1 MEVTSEM
8 RAALMEGHMTALPP
22 DKSNIVRIF
31 MSSTFSDMAKER
43 NILLQKAYPELRE
56 FCQKQG
62 LDFQVM
68 DMRWG
73 VRDEV
78 VADHMTCALCL
89 MEIDTCKRL
98 SVGPNFV
105 AFLGNRYGYRPI
117 PAKIEA
123 EELDILLKKAAELDM
138 DTAVITEWYLKDDNA
153 VPAVCLLQPITSK
166 FKYYTDM
173 EPANESL
180 RLKDKEGWYQ
190 VTVQLENILRT
201 AVKAAHKE
209 GLVTEEQQHKYI
221 KSVTETEISRGIMES
236 TDANQ
241 RAVIFMRNLQNIE
254 KHVGADAVS
263 AYLDLMDREKLNE
276 ESQSLLED
284 LKGKLPAKLKNVHQY
299 EVEWT
304 DKGVNEDVESHASY
318 LERFSDDFVADLK
331 AMIFKS
337 LQSESEQEQND
348 DWFLTEV
355 ISHAR
360 FCQAKCESFCGR
372 QEIFDAVYTY
382 MKDTDK
388 ANHQPFVI
396 HGASGS
402 GKSSI
407 MAMLAQN
414 AAQRFGEN
422 LVTIIRFL
430 GTSPH
435 STLIHPVLQSL
446 CLQICEVYGIEAPAE
461 RVLNNFAE
469 IVQYLSTLLDKV
481 SEKGRPLLILLDS
494 LDQLSSVDRAYS
506 LTWLPKSL
514 PPNVHIM
521 VSTLPEEFDLL
532 KTLRRTVRS
541 DRSYIQVP
549 TLSEQV
555 GSEILDTWLARIQR
569 CLTDKQREVILSAF
583 SHCRQPLFLKLA
595 FDEAR
600 RWKSYT
606 PESELRIAQ
615 SARAAINLLYER
627 LEVQHGT
634 IFVSHTLGYIA
645 AARNGIAEHELEDV
659 LSLDDEVLDDVY
671 QYWSPPNKDV
681 VRIPPLIVTR
691 LKYDIM
697 EYLAER
703 QADGKRVLQLFHRQF
718 IECAQ
723 ERYLA
728 GDNSQARHHILADF
742 FLGTWSNGRRK
753 EITMDVN
760 GKREYYNADR
770 NVVPQPDKYDD
781 NVFNRRKLNEVT
793 FHLLHAGR
801 MDDIFEHTL
810 GNLNFMNN
818 MIDAFSVKDLIEDY
832 NMVLQLQD
840 NLEIRLL
847 RDALRLIKPTLEF
860 KGGVPSHLALEL
872 IGRLVPFER
881 QSRPI
886 VDSLLQQSRAWCTK
900 FCDRMTRRP
909 FMLPHSTSIYPP
921 VTNTEVFFL
930 GGYTNPLA
938 AELVGRLDWLSDRS
952 RHIGSLVSQD
962 KLPRLVPQGQLNN
975 QSPQRSC
982 CTRWHEKE
990 PDMSV
995 ITRGASFPPP
1005 AFERDAVNSLSAEL
1019 VGRLSSYSAD
1029 FVRIR
1034 QLLGQ
1039 CLSWC
1044 SANCVSR
1051 GAPSFVPHGSSFP
1064 PPGGPLRTTLAHH
1077 RAGITSIAMT
1087 PDGGYMVTAARDCT
1101 IRIYENE
1108 SDVME
1113 LERTLTGHTDA
1124 IEVISAAPNNE
1135 LLVSGSLDNTL
1146 KVWNLET
1153 GRLVI
1158 SMEEDHAHYRHHAL
1172 LTTTRDSR
1180 RVVSPVGNEWERD
1193 VLLVSKLILEGKVNV
1208 WDIETGK
1215 LQFTL
1220 KGHEGAVSCLAVSH
1234 DNRYIITG
1242 AEDNSIK
1249 MWSTETGELRNT
1261 FSPHTGLVTQNAR
1274 IVSGSEDTTLSVIDM
1289 ESGEVVHR
1297 LEGHSHPV
1305 YSLAITSDGKY
1316 AVSGSDKVVKLWDL
1330 SEGREIR
1337 HMQGHYG
1344 IVDCVAITSDNK
1356 EIVLFSVQNPYTRDE
1371 HLNVW
1376 DFGSGRLVQTLDGQ
1390 AAKITAMEV
1399 TGYIVV
1405 TASTDSYYTKVWDVE
1420 QSKMKMSTPRFID
1433 KHGIVGV
1440 TSDAGYV
1447 VYKREGSENE
1457 VNVWNSKDG
1466 KDVRTIT
1473 DKDGSVTYLRITH
1486 DNDCVVTGDEAGFI
1500 KLWNLNTG
1508 QFIRQL
1514 DQDAGGIRCFWITR
1528 MDRYLVAVTDNN
1540 SVSAWDVDS
1549 MTLLWTR
1556 KPNCDGKITCV
1567 TMTDDRKYTAVGTDD
1582 KQILVFDNKQDK
1594 VVHILV
1600 GHDSPLTCLSVSHDQ
1615 KLLASGSAGETM
1627 RVWDLGTGRL
1637 VHELYAKSPVF
1648 KGIVCLSFSHDD
1660 KYLLTGGHDRSLKM
1674 WDLQTGNMV
1683 TAQYV
1688 YATITNIVANRDN
1701 IVLTTK
1707 LGYVIIEDILL
1718 PSPRT
1723 PESEENFFSGR
1734 SVNGSADEPDQPVIK
1749 VRSQPDENFFS
1760 GRSVN
1765 GSADEPDQPVI
1776 KVRTQPEE
1784 NLFSGRSVDG
1794 NTEEADQPVIKVRS
1808 RMMKKSNFCQILFWS
1823 YRVMYVEW
1831 RDLPKRFT
1839 KSPTTVAHVAAAV
1852 LSLSSADSGK
1862 ELPVFY
1868 FAPTQRLLSEE
1879 NYTVC
1884 KKLATPGAAYGNCGL
1899 VLAARNATS
1908 AEEIALSSRGSGYQ
1922 ARGTFDRLF
1931 GIFITG
1937 ANIAVMGS
1945 N

>member
-1 MEVTSEM
+1 MEVTAEM
-8 RAALMEGHMTALPP
+8 RSALMKGRMTALPP

-31 MSSTFSDMAKER
+31 MSSTFADMAKER

-123 EELDILLKKAAELDM
+123 EELDILLKKASELDM
-138 DTAVITEWYLKDDNA
+138 DTTVIKEWYLQDDNA

-180 RLKDKEGWYQ
+180 RQKDKEGWYQ

-221 KSVTETEISRGIMES
+221 KSVTETEINRGIMQS
-236 TDANQ
+236 ADANQ

-254 KHVGADAVS
+254 KHVGADAVN
-263 AYLDLMDREKLNE
+263 AYLDLMDKEKLNE
-276 ESQSLLED
+276 ESQKLLED
-284 LKGKLPAKLKNVHQY
+284 LKGKLPSKLKNVHQY

-304 DKGVNEDVESHASY
+304 DEGVNEDIESHASY
-318 LERFSDDFVADLK
+318 LEQFSDDFVADLK
-331 AMIFKS
+331 TMIFKS
-337 LQSESEQEQND
+337 LQSENEEEKND

-382 MKDTDK
+382 MKDTAK
-388 ANHQPFVI
+388 INHQPFVI
-396 HGASGS
+396 HGASGT

-414 AAQRFGEN
+414 AAQTCGED

-446 CLQICEVYGIEAPAE
+446 CLQICEVYGIESPAE

-481 SEKGRPLLILLDS
+481 SEKDRPLLILLDS

-514 PPNVHIM
+514 PPNVHIV
-521 VSTLPEEFDLL
+521 VSTLPDEFDLL
-532 KTLRRTVRS
+532 KTLKRTIRS
-541 DRSYIQVP
+541 DKSYIQVP

-555 GSEILDTWLARIQR
+555 GGEILDTWLAQVQR

-600 RWKSYT
+600 GWKSYT
-606 PESELRIAQ
+606 PESELRVAQ

-634 IFVSHTLGYIA
+634 IFVSHTMGYIA

-671 QYWSPPNKDV
+671 QYWSPPNKDL

-728 GDNSQARHHILADF
+728 GDDRKARHHVLADF
-742 FLGTWSNGRRK
+742 FLGTWSNGRKK

-760 GKREYYNADR
+760 GKKEYYNADR
-770 NVVPQPDKYDD
+770 NVVPQPMKYDD

-832 NMVLQLQD
+832 NMVLQVQD

-847 RDALRLIKPTLEF
+847 RDAIRLIKPTLEF
-860 KGGVPSHLALEL
+860 K
-872 IGRLVPFER
+872 
-881 QSRPI
+881 
-886 VDSLLQQSRAWCTK
+886 
-900 FCDRMTRRP
+900 
-909 FMLPHSTSIYPP
+909 
-921 VTNTEVFFL
+921 
-930 GGYTNPLA
+930 
-938 AELVGRLDWLSDRS
+938 
-952 RHIGSLVSQD
+952 
-962 KLPRLVPQGQLNN
+962 
-975 QSPQRSC
+975 
-982 CTRWHEKE
+982 
-990 PDMSV
+990 
-995 ITRGASFPPP
+995 

-1019 VGRLSSYSAD
+1019 VGRLSSYSSD
-1029 FVRIR
+1029 SVRIS
-1034 QLLGQ
+1034 QLLSQ

-1044 SANCVSR
+1044 SANCVAR

-1077 RAGITSIAMT
+1077 RDGITSIAMT
-1087 PDGGYMVTAARDCT
+1087 PDGGYMMTAARDCT

-1113 LERTLTGHTDA
+1113 LERTLTGHTAA
-1124 IEVISAAPNNE
+1124 IEVLAAAPNNE

-1158 SMEEDHAHYRHHAL
+1158 TMEEDHAHYQHHAL
-1172 LTTTRDSR
+1172 LTTTMDSHK
-1180 RVVSPVGNEWERD
+1180 VVSPA
-1193 VLLVSKLILEGKVNV
+1193 GKVVNV
-1208 WDIETGK
+1208 WDIESGK

-1234 DNRYIITG
+1234 DNQCIITG
-1242 AEDNSIK
+1242 AEDNTIK
-1249 MWSTETGELRNT
+1249 MWGTETGELKNT
-1261 FSPHTGLVTQNAR
+1261 FSHHTDDLTCLKVTQDGR
-1274 IVSGSEDTTLSVIDM
+1274 IVSGSKDTTLSVIDI
-1289 ESGEVVHR
+1289 ENGEVVHR

-1316 AVSGSDKVVKLWDL
+1316 AVSGSDKVIKLWDL
-1330 SEGREIR
+1330 SKGKEV
-1337 HMQGHYG
+1337 HHLQGHYG
-1344 IVDCVAITSDNK
+1344 IVDCVGVTSDNK
-1356 EIVLFSVQNPYTRDE
+1356 VIVSGARDE

-1376 DFGSGRLVQTLDGQ
+1376 DFQSGQLVQTLDGQ

-1433 KHGIVGV
+1433 KYGIVGV

-1466 KDVRTIT
+1466 KDIRTIT
-1473 DKDGSVTYLRITH
+1473 DKDGSITYLRITH
-1486 DNDCVVTGDEAGFI
+1486 DNNCVVTGDEAGFI

-1508 QFIRQL
+1508 QLIRQL
-1514 DQDAGGIRCFWITR
+1514 DKASGGIRCFWITR

-1540 SVSAWDVDS
+1540 SVSAWDIDS
-1549 MTLLWTR
+1549 MMLLWTR
-1556 KPNCDGKITCV
+1556 KPNCEGKITCV
-1567 TMTDDRKYTAVGTDD
+1567 TMTDDRKYTAIGTDD
-1582 KQILVFDNKQDK
+1582 KQILVFDNELDK
-1594 VVHILV
+1594 AAHILV
-1600 GHDSPLTCLSVSHDQ
+1600 GHQSPLTCLSVSHNQ
-1615 KLLASGSAGETM
+1615 KLLASGSSGETM

-1648 KGIVCLSFSHDD
+1648 KGIVCLSFSYDD

-1674 WDLQTGNMV
+1674 WDLQTGKMV

-1688 YATITNIVANRDN
+1688 YATITNIVANRDD

-1718 PSPRT
+1718 PSPRP
-1723 PESEENFFSGR
+1723 PESEETPFSGQ
-1734 SVNGSADEPDQPVIK
+1734 SDLDEAVQPVAK
-1749 VRSQPDENFFS
+1749 VRAYQ
-1760 GRSVN
+1760 
-1765 GSADEPDQPVI
+1765 
-1776 KVRTQPEE
+1776 
-1784 NLFSGRSVDG
+1784 
-1794 NTEEADQPVIKVRS
+1794 
-1808 RMMKKSNFCQILFWS
+1808 KKSHFCHIL
-1823 YRVMYVEW
+1823 
-1831 RDLPKRFT
+1831 
-1839 KSPTTVAHVAAAV
+1839 
-1852 LSLSSADSGK
+1852 
-1862 ELPVFY
+1862 
-1868 FAPTQRLLSEE
+1868 
-1879 NYTVC
+1879 
-1884 KKLATPGAAYGNCGL
+1884 
-1899 VLAARNATS
+1899 
-1908 AEEIALSSRGSGYQ
+1908 
-1922 ARGTFDRLF
+1922 
-1931 GIFITG
+1931 
-1937 ANIAVMGS
+1937 
-1945 N
+1945 

>member
-1 MEVTSEM
+1 MEVTAEM
-8 RAALMEGHMTALPP
+8 RSALMKGRMTALPP

-31 MSSTFSDMAKER
+31 MSSTFADMAKER

-123 EELDILLKKAAELDM
+123 EELDILLKKAIELDM
-138 DTAVITEWYLKDDNA
+138 DTTVIKEWYLQDDNA

-180 RLKDKEGWYQ
+180 RQKDKDGWYQ

-209 GLVTEEQQHKYI
+209 GLVTEEAQHKYI
-221 KSVTETEISRGIMES
+221 KSVTETEINRGIMQS
-236 TDANQ
+236 ADANQ
-241 RAVIFMRNLQNIE
+241 RAVIFMRNLHNIE
-254 KHVGADAVS
+254 KHVGADAVN
-263 AYLDLMDREKLNE
+263 AYLDLMDKEKLNE
-276 ESQSLLED
+276 ESQRLLED
-284 LKGKLPAKLKNVHQY
+284 LKGKLPSKLKNVHQY

-304 DKGVNEDVESHASY
+304 DKGVNEDIESHASY
-318 LERFSDDFVADLK
+318 LEQFSDDFVADLK
-331 AMIFKS
+331 TMIFKS
-337 LQSESEQEQND
+337 LQSENEEEQND

-382 MKDTDK
+382 MKDTAK
-388 ANHQPFVI
+388 VNHQPFVI
-396 HGASGS
+396 HGASGT

-414 AAQRFGEN
+414 AAQTCGED

-446 CLQICEVYGIEAPAE
+446 CLQICEVYGIESPAE

-481 SEKGRPLLILLDS
+481 SEKDRPLLILLDS

-514 PPNVHIM
+514 PPNVHIV
-521 VSTLPEEFDLL
+521 VSTLPDEFDLL
-532 KTLRRTVRS
+532 KTLNRTIRS
-541 DRSYIQVP
+541 DKSYIQVP

-555 GSEILDTWLARIQR
+555 GGEILDTWLAQVQR

-600 RWKSYT
+600 GWKSYT
-606 PESELRIAQ
+606 PESELRVAQ

-671 QYWSPPNKDV
+671 QYWSPPNKDL

-728 GDNSQARHHILADF
+728 GDDRKARHHVLADF
-742 FLGTWSNGRRK
+742 FLGTWSNGRKK

-760 GKREYYNADR
+760 GKKEYYNADR
-770 NVVPQPDKYDD
+770 NVVPQPMKYDD

-832 NMVLQLQD
+832 NMVLQVQD

-847 RDALRLIKPTLEF
+847 RDAIRLIKPTLEF
-860 KGGVPSHLALEL
+860 K
-872 IGRLVPFER
+872 
-881 QSRPI
+881 
-886 VDSLLQQSRAWCTK
+886 
-900 FCDRMTRRP
+900 
-909 FMLPHSTSIYPP
+909 
-921 VTNTEVFFL
+921 
-930 GGYTNPLA
+930 
-938 AELVGRLDWLSDRS
+938 
-952 RHIGSLVSQD
+952 
-962 KLPRLVPQGQLNN
+962 
-975 QSPQRSC
+975 
-982 CTRWHEKE
+982 
-990 PDMSV
+990 
-995 ITRGASFPPP
+995 

-1019 VGRLSSYSAD
+1019 VGRLSSYSSD
-1029 FVRIR
+1029 SVRIS
-1034 QLLGQ
+1034 QLLSQ

-1044 SANCVSR
+1044 SANCVAR

-1077 RAGITSIAMT
+1077 RDGITSIAMT
-1087 PDGGYMVTAARDCT
+1087 PDGGYMMTAARDCT

-1113 LERTLTGHTDA
+1113 LERTLTGHTAA
-1124 IEVISAAPNNE
+1124 IEVLAAAPNNE
-1135 LLVSGSLDNTL
+1135 LLVSGSLDNTIR
-1146 KVWNLET
+1146 VWNLET

-1158 SMEEDHAHYRHHAL
+1158 TMEEDHAHYQQHAL
-1172 LTTTRDSR
+1172 LTTTMDSR
-1180 RVVSPVGNEWERD
+1180 KVVSPA
-1193 VLLVSKLILEGKVNV
+1193 GKVVNV
-1208 WDIETGK
+1208 WDIESGK

-1220 KGHEGAVSCLAVSH
+1220 KGHEGAVSCLAVSYN
-1234 DNRYIITG
+1234 DFDDSQYIITG
-1242 AEDNSIK
+1242 AEDNTIK
-1249 MWSTETGELRNT
+1249 MWSTETGELKNT
-1261 FSPHTGLVTQNAR
+1261 FSHHTDHLTCLKVTQDGR
-1274 IVSGSEDTTLSVIDM
+1274 IVSGSKDTTLSVIDI
-1289 ESGEVVHR
+1289 ENREVVHR

-1316 AVSGSDKVVKLWDL
+1316 AISGSDKVVKLWNL
-1330 SEGREIR
+1330 SKGKEV
-1337 HMQGHYG
+1337 HHLQGHYG
-1344 IVDCVAITSDNK
+1344 IVDCVGVTSDNK
-1356 EIVLFSVQNPYTRDE
+1356 VIVSGAQDE

-1376 DFGSGRLVQTLDGQ
+1376 DFESGQLVQTLDGQ
-1390 AAKITAMEV
+1390 AAKINAMEV

-1433 KHGIVGV
+1433 KYGIVGV

-1466 KDVRTIT
+1466 KDIRTIT
-1473 DKDGSVTYLRITH
+1473 DKDGSITYLRITQ
-1486 DNDCVVTGDEAGFI
+1486 DNNCVVTGDEAGFI

-1508 QFIRQL
+1508 QLIRQL
-1514 DQDAGGIRCFWITR
+1514 DKASGGIRCFWITR
-1528 MDRYLVAVTDNN
+1528 MDRYLVAVTDDN
-1540 SVSAWDVDS
+1540 SVSAWDIDS
-1549 MTLLWTR
+1549 MMLLWTR
-1556 KPNCDGKITCV
+1556 KPNCEGKITCV
-1567 TMTDDRKYTAVGTDD
+1567 TMTDDRKYTAIGTDD
-1582 KQILVFDNKQDK
+1582 KQILVFDNKLDK
-1594 VVHILV
+1594 AAYILV
-1600 GHDSPLTCLSVSHDQ
+1600 GHQSPLTCLSVSHNQ
-1615 KLLASGSAGETM
+1615 KLLASGSSGETM

-1648 KGIVCLSFSHDD
+1648 KGIVCLSFSYDD

-1674 WDLQTGNMV
+1674 WDLETGKMV

-1688 YATITNIVANRDN
+1688 YATITNIVANRDD

-1718 PSPRT
+1718 PSPRPPEPEET
-1723 PESEENFFSGR
+1723 PFSGQ
-1734 SVNGSADEPDQPVIK
+1734 SDLDEAVQPVFK
-1749 VRSQPDENFFS
+1749 VRARQ
-1760 GRSVN
+1760 
-1765 GSADEPDQPVI
+1765 
-1776 KVRTQPEE
+1776 
-1784 NLFSGRSVDG
+1784 
-1794 NTEEADQPVIKVRS
+1794 
-1808 RMMKKSNFCQILFWS
+1808 MKKRSHFCHIL
-1823 YRVMYVEW
+1823 
-1831 RDLPKRFT
+1831 
-1839 KSPTTVAHVAAAV
+1839 
-1852 LSLSSADSGK
+1852 
-1862 ELPVFY
+1862 
-1868 FAPTQRLLSEE
+1868 
-1879 NYTVC
+1879 
-1884 KKLATPGAAYGNCGL
+1884 
-1899 VLAARNATS
+1899 
-1908 AEEIALSSRGSGYQ
+1908 
-1922 ARGTFDRLF
+1922 
-1931 GIFITG
+1931 
-1937 ANIAVMGS
+1937 
-1945 N
+1945 

>member
-1 MEVTSEM
+1 MEVTAEM
-8 RAALMEGHMTALPP
+8 RSALMKGRMTALPP

-117 PAKIEA
+117 PAKIDA
-123 EELDILLKKAAELDM
+123 DELDILLKKASDLDM
-138 DTAVITEWYLKDDNA
+138 DTSVIKEWYLKDDNA

-173 EPANESL
+173 ESANESL
-180 RLKDKEGWYQ
+180 RQKDKEGWHQ
-190 VTVQLENILRT
+190 VTVQLETILRT

-209 GLVTEEQQHKYI
+209 GLVTEEAQHKYI
-221 KSVTETEISRGIMES
+221 KSVTEIEIKRGIMES

-241 RAVIFMRNLQNIE
+241 RAAIFMRNLHNIE
-254 KHVGADAVS
+254 KHVGADAVN
-263 AYLDLMDREKLNE
+263 AYLDLMDKEKLNE
-276 ESQSLLED
+276 ESQRLLED
-284 LKGKLPAKLKNVHQY
+284 LKGKLPSKLKNVHQY

-318 LERFSDDFVADLK
+318 LEQFSDDFVDDLK
-331 AMIFKS
+331 TMIFKS
-337 LQSESEQEQND
+337 LQSENEEEQND

-382 MKDTDK
+382 MKDTAK
-388 ANHQPFVI
+388 VNHQPFVI
-396 HGASGS
+396 HGASGT

-414 AAQRFGEN
+414 AAQTCGEN

-446 CLQICEVYGIEAPAE
+446 CLQTCEVYGIESPPE

-481 SEKGRPLLILLDS
+481 SEKDRPLLILLDS

-514 PPNVHIM
+514 PPNVHIV
-521 VSTLPEEFDLL
+521 VSTLPDEFDLL
-532 KTLRRTVRS
+532 KTMKRTIRS
-541 DRSYIQVP
+541 DNSYIQVP

-555 GSEILDTWLARIQR
+555 GGEILDTWLAQVQR

-583 SHCRQPLFLKLA
+583 SHCRQPLFLKVA

-606 PESELRIAQ
+606 PESELRVAQ

-645 AARNGIAEHELEDV
+645 AARKGISEHELEDV

-671 QYWSPPNKDV
+671 QYWSPPNKDL

-728 GDNSQARHHILADF
+728 GDNSKARHHVLADF
-742 FLGTWSNGRRK
+742 FLGTWSNGRKK
-753 EITMDVN
+753 EITMEVN
-760 GKREYYNADR
+760 GKQEYYNADR
-770 NVVPQPDKYDD
+770 NVVPQPLKYDD

-793 FHLLHAGR
+793 FHLLHASR
-801 MDDIFEHTL
+801 MDDIFKHTLVAENSVHSSYAVRTYTYHCYSPSL
-810 GNLNFMNN
+810 GNLAFMNAKT
-818 MIDAFSVKDLIEDY
+818 DALGVKSLTEDY
-832 NMVLQLQD
+832 NMVLQVQD

-860 KGGVPSHLALEL
+860 KAAVEVLA
-872 IGRLVPFER
+872 
-881 QSRPI
+881 
-886 VDSLLQQSRAWCTK
+886 
-900 FCDRMTRRP
+900 
-909 FMLPHSTSIYPP
+909 
-921 VTNTEVFFL
+921 
-930 GGYTNPLA
+930 
-938 AELVGRLDWLSDRS
+938 
-952 RHIGSLVSQD
+952 
-962 KLPRLVPQGQLNN
+962 
-975 QSPQRSC
+975 
-982 CTRWHEKE
+982 
-990 PDMSV
+990 
-995 ITRGASFPPP
+995 
-1005 AFERDAVNSLSAEL
+1005 
-1019 VGRLSSYSAD
+1019 
-1029 FVRIR
+1029 
-1034 QLLGQ
+1034 
-1039 CLSWC
+1039 
-1044 SANCVSR
+1044 
-1051 GAPSFVPHGSSFP
+1051 
-1064 PPGGPLRTTLAHH
+1064 
-1077 RAGITSIAMT
+1077 
-1087 PDGGYMVTAARDCT
+1087 
-1101 IRIYENE
+1101 
-1108 SDVME
+1108 
-1113 LERTLTGHTDA
+1113 
-1124 IEVISAAPNNE
+1124 AAPNNE

-1158 SMEEDHAHYRHHAL
+1158 TMEEDHTHYQHHAL
-1172 LTTTRDSR
+1172 LTTTVDSCK
-1180 RVVSPVGNEWERD
+1180 VVSPA
-1193 VLLVSKLILEGKVNV
+1193 GKVVNV
-1208 WDIETGK
+1208 WDIESGR

-1234 DNRYIITG
+1234 DNQYIITG
-1242 AEDNSIK
+1242 AEDNTIK
-1249 MWSTETGELRNT
+1249 MWGTETGELKNT
-1261 FSPHTGLVTQNAR
+1261 FSHHTDHLTCLKVTQDGR
-1274 IVSGSEDTTLSVIDM
+1274 IVSGSKDTTLSVIDI
-1289 ESGEVVHR
+1289 ENGEVVHR

-1330 SEGREIR
+1330 SNGREV
-1337 HMQGHYG
+1337 HHLQGHYG
-1344 IVDCVAITSDNK
+1344 IVDCVGVTSDNK
-1356 EIVLFSVQNPYTRDE
+1356 VIVSGARDE

-1376 DFGSGRLVQTLDGQ
+1376 DFESGQLVQTLDGQ
-1390 AAKITAMEV
+1390 AAKINAMEV

-1405 TASTDSYYTKVWDVE
+1405 TVSTDSYYTKVWDVE

-1433 KHGIVGV
+1433 KYGIVGV

-1466 KDVRTIT
+1466 KDIRTIT
-1473 DKDGSVTYLRITH
+1473 NKDGSITYLRITQ
-1486 DNDCVVTGDEAGFI
+1486 DNNCVVTGDEAGFI

-1508 QFIRQL
+1508 LLIRQL
-1514 DQDAGGIRCFWITR
+1514 DKASGGIRCFWITR
-1528 MDRYLVAVTDNN
+1528 MDRYLVAVTDDN
-1540 SVSAWDVDS
+1540 SVSAWDIDS
-1549 MTLLWTR
+1549 MMLLWTR

-1567 TMTDDRKYTAVGTDD
+1567 TMTDDRKYTAIGTD
-1582 KQILVFDNKQDK
+1582 KKEIVVLNNELDK
-1594 VVHILV
+1594 VAYRLV
-1600 GHDSPLTCLSVSHDQ
+1600 GHQSPLTCLSVSHNQ
-1615 KLLASGSAGETM
+1615 KLLASGSSGETM

-1648 KGIVCLSFSHDD
+1648 KGIVCLSFSYDD
-1660 KYLLTGGHDRSLKM
+1660 KYLMTGGHDRSLKM
-1674 WDLQTGNMV
+1674 WDLQTGKML

-1688 YATITNIVANRDN
+1688 YATITCIVANRDN

-1707 LGYVIIEDILL
+1707 LGYVIVEDVLL
-1718 PSPRT
+1718 PATRPLQEQGGAGS
-1723 PESEENFFSGR
+1723 
-1734 SVNGSADEPDQPVIK
+1734 NGKDHDS
-1749 VRSQPDENFFS
+1749 
-1760 GRSVN
+1760 
-1765 GSADEPDQPVI
+1765 
-1776 KVRTQPEE
+1776 
-1784 NLFSGRSVDG
+1784 
-1794 NTEEADQPVIKVRS
+1794 NTRREHNKK
-1808 RMMKKSNFCQILFWS
+1808 KKSCFCCQIL
-1823 YRVMYVEW
+1823 
-1831 RDLPKRFT
+1831 
-1839 KSPTTVAHVAAAV
+1839 
-1852 LSLSSADSGK
+1852 
-1862 ELPVFY
+1862 
-1868 FAPTQRLLSEE
+1868 
-1879 NYTVC
+1879 
-1884 KKLATPGAAYGNCGL
+1884 
-1899 VLAARNATS
+1899 
-1908 AEEIALSSRGSGYQ
+1908 
-1922 ARGTFDRLF
+1922 
-1931 GIFITG
+1931 
-1937 ANIAVMGS
+1937 
-1945 N
+1945 

>member
-1 MEVTSEM
+1 MEVTAEM
-8 RAALMEGHMTALPP
+8 RSALMKGRMTALPP

-31 MSSTFSDMAKER
+31 MSSTFADMAKER

-123 EELDILLKKAAELDM
+123 EELDILIKKASELDM
-138 DTAVITEWYLKDDNA
+138 DTTVIKEWYLKDDNA

-180 RLKDKEGWYQ
+180 RQKDKEGWYQ
-190 VTVQLENILRT
+190 VTAQLENILRT

-221 KSVTETEISRGIMES
+221 KSVTETEINRGIIQS

-241 RAVIFMRNLQNIE
+241 RAVIFIRNLQNIE

-276 ESQSLLED
+276 ESQRLLED
-284 LKGKLPAKLKNVHQY
+284 LKGKLPSKLKNVHQY

-372 QEIFDAVYTY
+372 QEIFDAVYSY
-382 MKDTDK
+382 MKDTAK
-388 ANHQPFVI
+388 VNHQPFVI

-414 AAQRFGEN
+414 AAQTFGEN

-446 CLQICEVYGIEAPAE
+446 CLQICEVYGIESPVE

-481 SEKGRPLLILLDS
+481 SEKDRPLLILLDS

-514 PPNVHIM
+514 PPNVHIV

-532 KTLRRTVRS
+532 KTLKRTIRS
-541 DRSYIQVP
+541 DSSYIQVP

-569 CLTDKQREVILSAF
+569 CLTEKQREVILSAF

-634 IFVSHTLGYIA
+634 IFVSHTMGYIA

-671 QYWSPPNKDV
+671 QYWSPPNKDL

-728 GDNSQARHHILADF
+728 GDSSRARHHILADF

-760 GKREYYNADR
+760 GKKEYYNADR
-770 NVVPQPDKYDD
+770 NVVPQPMKYDD

-810 GNLNFMNN
+810 GNLNFMHN

-832 NMVLQLQD
+832 NMVLQVQD

-860 KGGVPSHLALEL
+860 KGG
-872 IGRLVPFER
+872 
-881 QSRPI
+881 
-886 VDSLLQQSRAWCTK
+886 
-900 FCDRMTRRP
+900 
-909 FMLPHSTSIYPP
+909 
-921 VTNTEVFFL
+921 
-930 GGYTNPLA
+930 YTNPLA
-938 AELVGRLDWLSDRS
+938 AEFVGRLDWLSDQS
-952 RHIGSLVSQD
+952 RHIESFMSQCRAWCTQWCVRD
-962 KLPRLVPQGQLNN
+962 GEPRLIPQGAIGCSGQLAN
-975 QSPQRSC
+975 QSSPQRSC
-982 CTRWHEKE
+982 CTRWCDSER
-990 PDMSV
+990 DLSV
-995 ITRGASFPPP
+995 ITRGA
-1005 AFERDAVNSLSAEL
+1005 
-1019 VGRLSSYSAD
+1019 
-1029 FVRIR
+1029 
-1034 QLLGQ
+1034 
-1039 CLSWC
+1039 
-1044 SANCVSR
+1044 
-1051 GAPSFVPHGSSFP
+1051 SFP

-1113 LERTLTGHTDA
+1113 LERTLTGHTAA
-1124 IEVISAAPNNE
+1124 IEVLSAAPNNE

-1158 SMEEDHAHYRHHAL
+1158 TMEEDHAYYQQHAL
-1172 LTTTRDSR
+1172 LTTTMDSR
-1180 RVVSPVGNEWERD
+1180 KVVSPAG
-1193 VLLVSKLILEGKVNV
+1193 KLVNV
-1208 WDIETGK
+1208 WDIESGK

-1234 DNRYIITG
+1234 NNQYIITG
-1242 AEDNSIK
+1242 AEDNTIK
-1249 MWSTETGELRNT
+1249 MWSTETGELKNT
-1261 FSPHTGLVTQNAR
+1261 FSHHTDHLTCLRVTQDER
-1274 IVSGSEDTTLSVIDM
+1274 IVSGSKDTTLSVIDM
-1289 ESGEVVHR
+1289 EKGEVVHR
-1297 LEGHSHPV
+1297 LEGHSHPI
-1305 YSLAITSDGKY
+1305 YSLTITSDGRY
-1316 AVSGSDKVVKLWDL
+1316 AVSGSDKVVKLWNL
-1330 SEGREIR
+1330 SEGKEV
-1337 HMQGHYG
+1337 HHLQGHYG
-1344 IVDCVAITSDNK
+1344 IVDCVGVTSDNK
-1356 EIVLFSVQNPYTRDE
+1356 VIVSGARDE

-1376 DFGSGRLVQTLDGQ
+1376 DFQSGQLIQTLDGQ

-1433 KHGIVGV
+1433 KYGIVGV

-1457 VNVWNSKDG
+1457 VNLWNSKDG
-1466 KDVRTIT
+1466 KDIRTIT
-1473 DKDGSVTYLRITH
+1473 DKDGSITCLRITH
-1486 DNDCVVTGDEAGFI
+1486 NNNCVVTGDEAGFI

-1514 DQDAGGIRCFWITR
+1514 DQASGGIRCFWITR
-1528 MDRYLVAVTDNN
+1528 MDRYLVAVTDSNA
-1540 SVSAWDVDS
+1540 VSAWDIDS

-1556 KPNCDGKITCV
+1556 KPNCEGKITCV
-1567 TMTDDRKYTAVGTDD
+1567 TMTDDRKYTAVGTDE
-1582 KQILVFDNKQDK
+1582 KQILVFDNKLDK
-1594 VVHILV
+1594 AAHILV
-1600 GHDSPLTCLSVSHDQ
+1600 GHQSPLTCLSVSHNQ
-1615 KLLASGSAGETM
+1615 KLLASGSSGETM

-1674 WDLQTGNMV
+1674 WDLETGNMV

-1723 PESEENFFSGR
+1723 PEP
-1734 SVNGSADEPDQPVIK
+1734 DE
-1749 VRSQPDENFFS
+1749 SLLGGQPDF
-1760 GRSVN
+1760 
-1765 GSADEPDQPVI
+1765 
-1776 KVRTQPEE
+1776 
-1784 NLFSGRSVDG
+1784 
-1794 NTEEADQPVIKVRS
+1794 EEAAQPVIKVRS
-1808 RMMKKSNFCQILFWS
+1808 RMMKKSHFCQIL
-1823 YRVMYVEW
+1823 
-1831 RDLPKRFT
+1831 
-1839 KSPTTVAHVAAAV
+1839 
-1852 LSLSSADSGK
+1852 
-1862 ELPVFY
+1862 
-1868 FAPTQRLLSEE
+1868 
-1879 NYTVC
+1879 
-1884 KKLATPGAAYGNCGL
+1884 
-1899 VLAARNATS
+1899 
-1908 AEEIALSSRGSGYQ
+1908 
-1922 ARGTFDRLF
+1922 
-1931 GIFITG
+1931 
-1937 ANIAVMGS
+1937 
-1945 N
+1945 

>member
-1 MEVTSEM
+1 MQVTAEM
-8 RAALMEGHMTALPP
+8 RSALMKGRMTALPP

-123 EELDILLKKAAELDM
+123 EELDILVKKASELDM
-138 DTAVITEWYLKDDNA
+138 DTTVIREWYLKDDNA

-180 RLKDKEGWYQ
+180 RRKDKEGWYQ
-190 VTVQLENILRT
+190 VTAQLENILRT

-221 KSVTETEISRGIMES
+221 KSVTEIEIKRGIMES
-236 TDANQ
+236 PDANQ
-241 RAVIFMRNLQNIE
+241 RAAIFMRNLQNIE

-276 ESQSLLED
+276 ESQRLLED
-284 LKGKLPAKLKNVHQY
+284 LKGKLPSKLKNVHQY

-318 LERFSDDFVADLK
+318 LEQFSDDFVDDLK
-331 AMIFKS
+331 TMILKS
-337 LQSESEQEQND
+337 LQRQSESEQEQND

-372 QEIFDAVYTY
+372 QEIFDAVYTF
-382 MKDTDK
+382 MKDTAK
-388 ANHQPFVI
+388 VNHQPFVI

-414 AAQRFGEN
+414 AAQTFGEN

-446 CLQICEVYGIEAPAE
+446 CLQICEVYGIGSPTE

-469 IVQYLSTLLDKV
+469 IVQYLSELLDKV
-481 SEKGRPLLILLDS
+481 SEKDRPLLILLDS

-506 LTWLPKSL
+506 LTWLSKSL
-514 PPNVHIM
+514 PPNVHIV

-532 KTLRRTVRS
+532 KTLKRTIRS
-541 DRSYIQVP
+541 DNSYIQVP

-583 SHCRQPLFLKLA
+583 SHCRQPLFLKVA

-615 SARAAINLLYER
+615 SARAAIKLLYER

-634 IFVSHTLGYIA
+634 IFVSHTMGYIA
-645 AARNGIAEHELEDV
+645 AARKGISEHELEDV

-671 QYWSPPNKDV
+671 QYWSPPNKDL

-728 GDNSQARHHILADF
+728 GDNSRARHQILADF

-760 GKREYYNADR
+760 GKQEYYNADR
-770 NVVPQPDKYDD
+770 NVVPQPMKYDD

-810 GNLNFMNN
+810 GNLDFMNTK
-818 MIDAFSVKDLIEDY
+818 IDAFSVKDLIEDY
-832 NMVLQLQD
+832 NMVLQVQD

-860 KGGVPSHLALEL
+860 KGG
-872 IGRLVPFER
+872 
-881 QSRPI
+881 
-886 VDSLLQQSRAWCTK
+886 
-900 FCDRMTRRP
+900 
-909 FMLPHSTSIYPP
+909 
-921 VTNTEVFFL
+921 
-930 GGYTNPLA
+930 PL
-938 AELVGRLDWLSDRS
+938 W
-952 RHIGSLVSQD
+952 
-962 KLPRLVPQGQLNN
+962 
-975 QSPQRSC
+975 
-982 CTRWHEKE
+982 
-990 PDMSV
+990 
-995 ITRGASFPPP
+995 
-1005 AFERDAVNSLSAEL
+1005 
-1019 VGRLSSYSAD
+1019 
-1029 FVRIR
+1029 
-1034 QLLGQ
+1034 
-1039 CLSWC
+1039 
-1044 SANCVSR
+1044 
-1051 GAPSFVPHGSSFP
+1051 
-1064 PPGGPLRTTLAHH
+1064 TTLAHH

-1113 LERTLTGHTDA
+1113 LERTLTGHTA
-1124 IEVISAAPNNE
+1124 SVEVLAAAPNNE

-1158 SMEEDHAHYRHHAL
+1158 TMEEDHAHYQHHAL
-1172 LTTTRDSR
+1172 LTTTMDSR
-1180 RVVSPVGNEWERD
+1180 KVVSPAG
-1193 VLLVSKLILEGKVNV
+1193 KLVNV
-1208 WDIETGK
+1208 WDIESGQ

-1220 KGHEGAVSCLAVSH
+1220 TGHEGAVSCLAVSH
-1234 DNRYIITG
+1234 DNQYIITG
-1242 AEDNSIK
+1242 AEDNTIK
-1249 MWSTETGELRNT
+1249 MWSTETGELKNT
-1261 FSPHTGLVTQNAR
+1261 FSHHTDHLTCLRVTQDGR
-1274 IVSGSEDTTLSVIDM
+1274 IVSGSKDTTLSVIDM
-1289 ESGEVVHR
+1289 ENGEVVHR

-1305 YSLAITSDGKY
+1305 YSLTITSDGRY

-1330 SEGREIR
+1330 SEGKEV
-1337 HMQGHYG
+1337 HHLQGHYG
-1344 IVDCVAITSDNK
+1344 IVDCVGVTSDNK
-1356 EIVLFSVQNPYTRDE
+1356 VIVSGARDE

-1376 DFGSGRLVQTLDGQ
+1376 DFQSGQLIQTLDGQ

-1420 QSKMKMSTPRFID
+1420 QRKMKMSTPRFID
-1433 KHGIVGV
+1433 KYAGIVGV

-1466 KDVRTIT
+1466 KDIRTIT
-1473 DKDGSVTYLRITH
+1473 DKDGSITCLRITH
-1486 DNDCVVTGDEAGFI
+1486 DNNCVVTGDEAGYI

-1514 DQDAGGIRCFWITR
+1514 DQAPGGIRCFWITR
-1528 MDRYLVAVTDNN
+1528 MDRYLVAVTDSNA
-1540 SVSAWDVDS
+1540 VSAWDIDS

-1556 KPNCDGKITCV
+1556 KPNCEGKITCV
-1567 TMTDDRKYTAVGTDD
+1567 TMTDDRKYTAIGTDRKEIAVLNSELD
-1582 KQILVFDNKQDK
+1582 KIEYL
-1594 VVHILV
+1594 LV
-1600 GHDSPLTCLSVSHDQ
+1600 GHQSPLTCLSVSHNQ
-1615 KLLASGSAGETM
+1615 KLLASGSSGETM

-1674 WDLQTGNMV
+1674 WDLDTGKLL

-1688 YATITNIVANRDN
+1688 YATITNIVACRDN

-1707 LGYVIIEDILL
+1707 LGYVIVEDILL
-1718 PSPRT
+1718 PATRPLQEEGGAGP
-1723 PESEENFFSGR
+1723 PE
-1734 SVNGSADEPDQPVIK
+1734 K
-1749 VRSQPDENFFS
+1749 H
-1760 GRSVN
+1760 
-1765 GSADEPDQPVI
+1765 
-1776 KVRTQPEE
+1776 
-1784 NLFSGRSVDG
+1784 RSVDTSRKQKK
-1794 NTEEADQPVIKVRS
+1794 TE
-1808 RMMKKSNFCQILFWS
+1808 KSCFRCRIL
-1823 YRVMYVEW
+1823 
-1831 RDLPKRFT
+1831 
-1839 KSPTTVAHVAAAV
+1839 
-1852 LSLSSADSGK
+1852 
-1862 ELPVFY
+1862 
-1868 FAPTQRLLSEE
+1868 
-1879 NYTVC
+1879 
-1884 KKLATPGAAYGNCGL
+1884 
-1899 VLAARNATS
+1899 
-1908 AEEIALSSRGSGYQ
+1908 
-1922 ARGTFDRLF
+1922 
-1931 GIFITG
+1931 
-1937 ANIAVMGS
+1937 
-1945 N
+1945 

>member
-1 MEVTSEM
+1 MEVTTEM
-8 RAALMEGHMTALPP
+8 RSALMKGRMTALPP

-123 EELDILLKKAAELDM
+123 EELDILLKKASELDM
-138 DTAVITEWYLKDDNA
+138 DTTVIKEWYLKDDNA
-153 VPAVCLLQPITSK
+153 VPTVCLLQPITSK

-173 EPANESL
+173 EPVNESL
-180 RLKDKEGWYQ
+180 RQKDKEGWHQ

-221 KSVTETEISRGIMES
+221 KSVTEIEIKRGIMES

-241 RAVIFMRNLQNIE
+241 RAAIFMRNLQNIE

-276 ESQSLLED
+276 ESQRLLED
-284 LKGKLPAKLKNVHQY
+284 LKVKLPSKLKNVHQY

-304 DKGVNEDVESHASY
+304 DKGVNEDIESHASY
-318 LERFSDDFVADLK
+318 LEQFSDDFVDDLK
-331 AMIFKS
+331 TMIFRS
-337 LQSESEQEQND
+337 LQSARESEEEQND

-355 ISHAR
+355 MSHAR

-382 MKDTDK
+382 MKDTAK
-388 ANHQPFVI
+388 VNHQPFVI
-396 HGASGS
+396 HGASGT

-407 MAMLAQN
+407 LAMLAQN
-414 AAQRFGEN
+414 AAQTCGEN

-446 CLQICEVYGIEAPAE
+446 CLQICEVYGIESPVE

-481 SEKGRPLLILLDS
+481 SEKDRPLLILLDS

-514 PPNVHIM
+514 PPNVHIV
-521 VSTLPEEFDLL
+521 VSTLPDEFDLL
-532 KTLRRTVRS
+532 KTLKRTIRS
-541 DRSYIQVP
+541 DKSYIQVP

-555 GSEILDTWLARIQR
+555 GGEILDTWLAQVQR

-583 SHCRQPLFLKLA
+583 SHCRQPLFLKVA

-606 PESELRIAQ
+606 PESELRVAQ

-645 AARNGIAEHELEDV
+645 AARKGISEHELEDV

-671 QYWSPPNKDV
+671 QYWSPPNKDL

-723 ERYLA
+723 ERYLS
-728 GDNSQARHHILADF
+728 GDNSRARHHVLVDF
-742 FLGTWSNGRRK
+742 FLGTWSNGRKK
-753 EITMDVN
+753 EITMEVN
-760 GKREYYNADR
+760 GKKEYYNADR
-770 NVVPQPDKYDD
+770 SVVPQPMKYDD

-810 GNLNFMNN
+810 GNLAFMNAKT
-818 MIDAFSVKDLIEDY
+818 DALGVKSLIEDY
-832 NMVLQLQD
+832 NMVLQMQD

-860 KGGVPSHLALEL
+860 KGG
-872 IGRLVPFER
+872 
-881 QSRPI
+881 
-886 VDSLLQQSRAWCTK
+886 
-900 FCDRMTRRP
+900 
-909 FMLPHSTSIYPP
+909 
-921 VTNTEVFFL
+921 
-930 GGYTNPLA
+930 
-938 AELVGRLDWLSDRS
+938 
-952 RHIGSLVSQD
+952 
-962 KLPRLVPQGQLNN
+962 
-975 QSPQRSC
+975 
-982 CTRWHEKE
+982 
-990 PDMSV
+990 
-995 ITRGASFPPP
+995 
-1005 AFERDAVNSLSAEL
+1005 
-1019 VGRLSSYSAD
+1019 
-1029 FVRIR
+1029 
-1034 QLLGQ
+1034 
-1039 CLSWC
+1039 
-1044 SANCVSR
+1044 
-1051 GAPSFVPHGSSFP
+1051 
-1064 PPGGPLRTTLAHH
+1064 PLRTTLAHH
-1077 RAGITSIAMT
+1077 RDGITSIAMT
-1087 PDGGYMVTAARDCT
+1087 PDGGYMMTAARDCT

-1113 LERTLTGHTDA
+1113 LERTLTGHTAA
-1124 IEVISAAPNNE
+1124 IEVLAAAPNNE

-1158 SMEEDHAHYRHHAL
+1158 TMEEDHAHYRHHAL
-1172 LTTTRDSR
+1172 LTTTMDSR
-1180 RVVSPVGNEWERD
+1180 KVVSPA
-1193 VLLVSKLILEGKVNV
+1193 GKVVNV
-1208 WDIETGK
+1208 WDIESGK

-1234 DNRYIITG
+1234 DNKYIITG
-1242 AEDNSIK
+1242 AEDNTIK
-1249 MWSTETGELRNT
+1249 MWSTETGELKNT
-1261 FSPHTGLVTQNAR
+1261 FSHHTDDLTCLKVTQDGR
-1274 IVSGSEDTTLSVIDM
+1274 IVSGSKDTAISVIDI
-1289 ESGEVVHR
+1289 ENSEVVHR

-1330 SEGREIR
+1330 SKGKEV
-1337 HMQGHYG
+1337 HHLQGHYG
-1344 IVDCVAITSDNK
+1344 IVDYVGVTSDNK
-1356 EIVLFSVQNPYTRDE
+1356 VIVSGARDE

-1376 DFGSGRLVQTLDGQ
+1376 DFESGLLVQTLDGQ

-1399 TGYIVV
+1399 TAYIVV

-1433 KHGIVGV
+1433 KYGIVGV

-1466 KDVRTIT
+1466 KDIRTIT
-1473 DKDGSVTYLRITH
+1473 DKDGSITYLRVTH
-1486 DNDCVVTGDEAGFI
+1486 DNNCVVTGDEAGFI

-1508 QFIRQL
+1508 QLIRQL
-1514 DQDAGGIRCFWITR
+1514 DRASGGIRCFWITR
-1528 MDRYLVAVTDNN
+1528 GDRYLVAVTDNN
-1540 SVSAWDVDS
+1540 SVSAWDIDS
-1549 MTLLWTR
+1549 MMILWTR
-1556 KPNCDGKITCV
+1556 KPNCEGKITCV
-1567 TMTDDRKYTAVGTDD
+1567 TMTDDRKYTAIGTE
-1582 KQILVFDNKQDK
+1582 KKEIVLLNNELDK
-1594 VVHILV
+1594 VAYRLV
-1600 GHDSPLTCLSVSHDQ
+1600 GHQSPLTCLSVSHNQ
-1615 KLLASGSAGETM
+1615 KLLASGSSGETM

-1648 KGIVCLSFSHDD
+1648 KGIVCLSFSYDD

-1674 WDLQTGNMV
+1674 WDLQTGNML

-1688 YATITNIVANRDN
+1688 YATITCIVANRDN

-1707 LGYVIIEDILL
+1707 LGYVIVEDVLL
-1718 PSPRT
+1718 PGTSPLQ
-1723 PESEENFFSGR
+1723 EEGGAGPTGKDHDSSTRREHN
-1734 SVNGSADEPDQPVIK
+1734 K
-1749 VRSQPDENFFS
+1749 
-1760 GRSVN
+1760 
-1765 GSADEPDQPVI
+1765 
-1776 KVRTQPEE
+1776 K
-1784 NLFSGRSVDG
+1784 
-1794 NTEEADQPVIKVRS
+1794 K
-1808 RMMKKSNFCQILFWS
+1808 KKSCFCCQIL
-1823 YRVMYVEW
+1823 
-1831 RDLPKRFT
+1831 
-1839 KSPTTVAHVAAAV
+1839 
-1852 LSLSSADSGK
+1852 
-1862 ELPVFY
+1862 
-1868 FAPTQRLLSEE
+1868 
-1879 NYTVC
+1879 
-1884 KKLATPGAAYGNCGL
+1884 
-1899 VLAARNATS
+1899 
-1908 AEEIALSSRGSGYQ
+1908 
-1922 ARGTFDRLF
+1922 
-1931 GIFITG
+1931 
-1937 ANIAVMGS
+1937 
-1945 N
+1945 

>member
-1 MEVTSEM
+1 MEVTAEM
-8 RAALMEGHMTALPP
+8 RSALMKGCMTALPP

-31 MSSTFSDMAKER
+31 MSSTFADMAKER

-117 PAKIEA
+117 PAKIDA
-123 EELDILLKKAAELDM
+123 EELDILVKKASELDM
-138 DTAVITEWYLKDDNA
+138 DTTVIKEWYLKDDNA

-180 RLKDKEGWYQ
+180 RQKDKEGWYQ
-190 VTVQLENILRT
+190 VTAQLENILRT

-221 KSVTETEISRGIMES
+221 KSVTETEINRGIIQS

-241 RAVIFMRNLQNIE
+241 RAVIFIRNLQNIE

-276 ESQSLLED
+276 ESQRLLED
-284 LKGKLPAKLKNVHQY
+284 LKGKLPSKLKNVHQY

-318 LERFSDDFVADLK
+318 LEQFSDDFVADLK

-372 QEIFDAVYTY
+372 QEIFDAVNTY
-382 MKDTDK
+382 MKDTAK
-388 ANHQPFVI
+388 VNHQPFVI

-414 AAQRFGEN
+414 AAQTFGEN
-422 LVTIIRFL
+422 LATIIRFL

-446 CLQICEVYGIEAPAE
+446 CLQICEVYGIESPAE

-481 SEKGRPLLILLDS
+481 SEKDRPLLILLDS

-514 PPNVHIM
+514 PPNVHIV

-532 KTLRRTVRS
+532 KTLKRTIRS
-541 DRSYIQVP
+541 DNSYIQVP

-634 IFVSHTLGYIA
+634 IFVSHTMGYIA

-671 QYWSPPNKDV
+671 QYWSPPNKDL

-728 GDNSQARHHILADF
+728 GDNSRARHHILADF

-760 GKREYYNADR
+760 GKKEYYNADR
-770 NVVPQPDKYDD
+770 NVVPQPMKYDD

-810 GNLNFMNN
+810 GNLNFMHN

-832 NMVLQLQD
+832 NMVLQVQD

-860 KGGVPSHLALEL
+860 KAFLQKGSIVNELPTEL
-872 IGRLVPFER
+872 IGRLSSFGNRFER
-881 QSRPI
+881 IATLVTQCMW
-886 VDSLLQQSRAWCTK
+886 WCQ
-900 FCDRMTRRP
+900 DRC
-909 FMLPHSTSIYPP
+909 
-921 VTNTEVFFL
+921 
-930 GGYTNPLA
+930 
-938 AELVGRLDWLSDRS
+938 
-952 RHIGSLVSQD
+952 VSNGD
-962 KLPRLVPQGQLNN
+962 P
-975 QSPQRSC
+975 
-982 CTRWHEKE
+982 
-990 PDMSV
+990 MF
-995 ITRGASFPPP
+995 ITRGT
-1005 AFERDAVNSLSAEL
+1005 
-1019 VGRLSSYSAD
+1019 G
-1029 FVRIR
+1029 
-1034 QLLGQ
+1034 
-1039 CLSWC
+1039 
-1044 SANCVSR
+1044 
-1051 GAPSFVPHGSSFP
+1051 FP

-1113 LERTLTGHTDA
+1113 LERTLTGHTAA
-1124 IEVISAAPNNE
+1124 IEVLSAAPNNE

-1158 SMEEDHAHYRHHAL
+1158 TMEEDHAYYQQHAL
-1172 LTTTRDSR
+1172 LTTTMDSR
-1180 RVVSPVGNEWERD
+1180 KVVSPAG
-1193 VLLVSKLILEGKVNV
+1193 KLVNV
-1208 WDIETGK
+1208 WDIESGK

-1234 DNRYIITG
+1234 NNQYIITG
-1242 AEDNSIK
+1242 AEDNTIK
-1249 MWSTETGELRNT
+1249 MWSTETGELKNT
-1261 FSPHTGLVTQNAR
+1261 FSHHTDHLTCLRVTQDER
-1274 IVSGSEDTTLSVIDM
+1274 IVSGSKDTTLSVIDM
-1289 ESGEVVHR
+1289 EKGEVVHR
-1297 LEGHSHPV
+1297 LEGHSHPI
-1305 YSLAITSDGKY
+1305 YSLTITSDGRY
-1316 AVSGSDKVVKLWDL
+1316 AVSGSDKVVKLWNL
-1330 SEGREIR
+1330 SEGKEV
-1337 HMQGHYG
+1337 HHLQGHYG
-1344 IVDCVAITSDNK
+1344 IVDCVGVTSDNK
-1356 EIVLFSVQNPYTRDE
+1356 VIVSGARDE

-1376 DFGSGRLVQTLDGQ
+1376 DFQSGQLIQTLDGQ

-1433 KHGIVGV
+1433 KYGIVGV

-1457 VNVWNSKDG
+1457 VNLWNSKDG
-1466 KDVRTIT
+1466 KDIRTIT
-1473 DKDGSVTYLRITH
+1473 DKDGSITCLRITH
-1486 DNDCVVTGDEAGFI
+1486 NNNCVVTGDEAGFI

-1514 DQDAGGIRCFWITR
+1514 DQASGGIRCFWITR
-1528 MDRYLVAVTDNN
+1528 MDRYLVAVTDSNA
-1540 SVSAWDVDS
+1540 VSAWDIDS

-1556 KPNCDGKITCV
+1556 KPNCEGKITCV
-1567 TMTDDRKYTAVGTDD
+1567 TMTDDRKYTAVGTDE
-1582 KQILVFDNKQDK
+1582 KQILVFDNKLDK
-1594 VVHILV
+1594 AAHILV
-1600 GHDSPLTCLSVSHDQ
+1600 GHQSPLTCLSVSHNQ
-1615 KLLASGSAGETM
+1615 KLLASGSSGETM

-1674 WDLQTGNMV
+1674 WDLETGNMV

-1723 PESEENFFSGR
+1723 PEP
-1734 SVNGSADEPDQPVIK
+1734 DE
-1749 VRSQPDENFFS
+1749 SLLGGQPDF
-1760 GRSVN
+1760 
-1765 GSADEPDQPVI
+1765 
-1776 KVRTQPEE
+1776 
-1784 NLFSGRSVDG
+1784 
-1794 NTEEADQPVIKVRS
+1794 EEAAQPVIKVRS
-1808 RMMKKSNFCQILFWS
+1808 RMMKKSHFCQIL
-1823 YRVMYVEW
+1823 
-1831 RDLPKRFT
+1831 
-1839 KSPTTVAHVAAAV
+1839 
-1852 LSLSSADSGK
+1852 
-1862 ELPVFY
+1862 
-1868 FAPTQRLLSEE
+1868 
-1879 NYTVC
+1879 
-1884 KKLATPGAAYGNCGL
+1884 
-1899 VLAARNATS
+1899 
-1908 AEEIALSSRGSGYQ
+1908 
-1922 ARGTFDRLF
+1922 
-1931 GIFITG
+1931 
-1937 ANIAVMGS
+1937 
-1945 N
+1945 

>member
-1 MEVTSEM
+1 MGVTAEM
-8 RAALMEGHMTALPP
+8 RSALMKGRMTALPP

-123 EELDILLKKAAELDM
+123 EELDILLKKASELDM
-138 DTAVITEWYLKDDNA
+138 DTTVIKEWYLKDDNA

-166 FKYYTDM
+166 FRYYTDM

-180 RLKDKEGWYQ
+180 RQKDKEGWYQ
-190 VTVQLENILRT
+190 VTAQLENILRT

-221 KSVTETEISRGIMES
+221 KSVTEIEIKRGIMES
-236 TDANQ
+236 PDANQ
-241 RAVIFMRNLQNIE
+241 TAAIFMRNLQNIE
-254 KHVGADAVS
+254 EHVGADAVS

-276 ESQSLLED
+276 ESQRLLEE
-284 LKGKLPAKLKNVHQY
+284 LKGKLPSKLKNVHQY

-318 LERFSDDFVADLK
+318 LKQFSDDFVDDLK
-331 AMIFKS
+331 TMILKS

-372 QEIFDAVYTY
+372 QEIFDAVYAY
-382 MKDTDK
+382 MKDTAK
-388 ANHQPFVI
+388 VNHQPFVI

-414 AAQRFGEN
+414 AAQTFGEN

-446 CLQICEVYGIEAPAE
+446 CLQICEVYGIESPAE

-481 SEKGRPLLILLDS
+481 SEKDQPLLILLDS

-514 PPNVHIM
+514 PPNVHIV

-532 KTLRRTVRS
+532 KTLKRTIRS
-541 DRSYIQVP
+541 DNSYIQVP
-549 TLSEQV
+549 TLSEQM
-555 GSEILDTWLARIQR
+555 GSEILDTWLAQIQR

-627 LEVQHGT
+627 LEMQHGT
-634 IFVSHTLGYIA
+634 IFVSHTMGYIA
-645 AARNGIAEHELEDV
+645 ATRKGISEHELEDV

-671 QYWSPPNKDV
+671 QYWSPPNKDL

-728 GDNSQARHHILADF
+728 RDFSRARHQILADF

-760 GKREYYNADR
+760 GKQEYYNADR
-770 NVVPQPDKYDD
+770 NVVPQPMKYDD

-810 GNLNFMNN
+810 GNLDFMITK
-818 MIDAFSVKDLIEDY
+818 IDAFSVKDLIEDY

-860 KGGVPSHLALEL
+860 KGGVPSYLALEL
-872 IGRLVPFER
+872 NGRLVPFER

-886 VDSLLQQSRAWCTK
+886 IDSLLEQSRAWCKT
-900 FCDRMTRRP
+900 FCDHLTRRP
-909 FMLPHSTSIYPP
+909 FL
-921 VTNTEVFFL
+921 
-930 GGYTNPLA
+930 
-938 AELVGRLDWLSDRS
+938 
-952 RHIGSLVSQD
+952 
-962 KLPRLVPQGQLNN
+962 LPR
-975 QSPQRSC
+975 STC
-982 CTRWHEKE
+982 
-990 PDMSV
+990 
-995 ITRGASFPPP
+995 I
-1005 AFERDAVNSLSAEL
+1005 
-1019 VGRLSSYSAD
+1019 Y
-1029 FVRIR
+1029 
-1034 QLLGQ
+1034 
-1039 CLSWC
+1039 
-1044 SANCVSR
+1044 
-1051 GAPSFVPHGSSFP
+1051 

-1113 LERTLTGHTDA
+1113 LERTLTGHTAA
-1124 IEVISAAPNNE
+1124 IEVLAAAPNNE

-1158 SMEEDHAHYRHHAL
+1158 TMEEDHAHYQHHAL
-1172 LTTTRDSR
+1172 LTTTTDSR
-1180 RVVSPVGNEWERD
+1180 KVVSPA
-1193 VLLVSKLILEGKVNV
+1193 GKVVNV
-1208 WDIETGK
+1208 WDIESGK

-1220 KGHEGAVSCLAVSH
+1220 KGLEGAASCLAVSH
-1234 DNRYIITG
+1234 NNQYIITG
-1242 AEDNSIK
+1242 AEDNTIK
-1249 MWSTETGELRNT
+1249 MWSTETGELKNT
-1261 FSPHTGLVTQNAR
+1261 FSHHTDHLTCLRVTQDGR
-1274 IVSGSEDTTLSVIDM
+1274 IVSGSKDTTLSVIDM
-1289 ESGEVVHR
+1289 EKGEVVHR

-1305 YSLAITSDGKY
+1305 YSLTITSDGRY

-1330 SEGREIR
+1330 SEAKEV
-1337 HMQGHYG
+1337 HHLQGHYG
-1344 IVDCVAITSDNK
+1344 IVDCVGVTSDNK
-1356 EIVLFSVQNPYTRDE
+1356 VIVSGARDE

-1376 DFGSGRLVQTLDGQ
+1376 DFQSGQLIQTLDGQ

-1433 KHGIVGV
+1433 KYGIVGV

-1457 VNVWNSKDG
+1457 VNLWNSKDG
-1466 KDVRTIT
+1466 KDIRTIT
-1473 DKDGSVTYLRITH
+1473 DKDGSITCLRITH
-1486 DNDCVVTGDEAGFI
+1486 DNNCVVTGDEAGFI
-1500 KLWNLNTG
+1500 KLWRLWNLNTG
-1508 QFIRQL
+1508 QYIRQL
-1514 DQDAGGIRCFWITR
+1514 DQASGGIRYFWITR
-1528 MDRYLVAVTDNN
+1528 GDRYLVAVTDNN
-1540 SVSAWDVDS
+1540 AVSAWDIDS
-1549 MTLLWTR
+1549 MVLLWTR
-1556 KPNCDGKITCV
+1556 KSSCEGKITCV
-1567 TMTDDRKYTAVGTDD
+1567 TMTDDRKYTAIGTDKKEIVVLNSELD
-1582 KQILVFDNKQDK
+1582 KIEY
-1594 VVHILV
+1594 ILV
-1600 GHDSPLTCLSVSHDQ
+1600 GHQSPLTCLSVSHNQ
-1615 KLLASGSAGETM
+1615 KLLASGSSGETM

-1674 WDLQTGNMV
+1674 WDLETGKLL

-1688 YATITNIVANRDN
+1688 YATITNIVACRDN

-1707 LGYVIIEDILL
+1707 LGYVIVEDILL
-1718 PSPRT
+1718 PATRPLQ
-1723 PESEENFFSGR
+1723 EEGG
-1734 SVNGSADEPDQPVIK
+1734 VGPPGK
-1749 VRSQPDENFFS
+1749 H
-1760 GRSVN
+1760 
-1765 GSADEPDQPVI
+1765 
-1776 KVRTQPEE
+1776 
-1784 NLFSGRSVDG
+1784 RSVD
-1794 NTEEADQPVIKVRS
+1794 TS
-1808 RMMKKSNFCQILFWS
+1808 RKQKKMKKSCFRCRIL
-1823 YRVMYVEW
+1823 
-1831 RDLPKRFT
+1831 
-1839 KSPTTVAHVAAAV
+1839 
-1852 LSLSSADSGK
+1852 
-1862 ELPVFY
+1862 
-1868 FAPTQRLLSEE
+1868 
-1879 NYTVC
+1879 
-1884 KKLATPGAAYGNCGL
+1884 
-1899 VLAARNATS
+1899 
-1908 AEEIALSSRGSGYQ
+1908 
-1922 ARGTFDRLF
+1922 
-1931 GIFITG
+1931 
-1937 ANIAVMGS
+1937 
-1945 N
+1945 

>member
-1 MEVTSEM
+1 MEVTAEM
-8 RAALMEGHMTALPP
+8 RSALMKGRMTALPP

-31 MSSTFSDMAKER
+31 MSSTFADMAKER

-123 EELDILLKKAAELDM
+123 EELDILLKKASELDM
-138 DTAVITEWYLKDDNA
+138 DTTVIKEWYLQDDNA

-180 RLKDKEGWYQ
+180 RQKDKEGWYQ

-221 KSVTETEISRGIMES
+221 KSVTETEINRGIMQS
-236 TDANQ
+236 ADANQ

-254 KHVGADAVS
+254 KHVGADAVN
-263 AYLDLMDREKLNE
+263 AYLDLMDKEKLNE
-276 ESQSLLED
+276 ESQKLLED
-284 LKGKLPAKLKNVHQY
+284 LKGKLPSKLKNVHQY

-304 DKGVNEDVESHASY
+304 DEGVNEDIESHASY
-318 LERFSDDFVADLK
+318 LEQFSDDFVADLK
-331 AMIFKS
+331 TMIFKS
-337 LQSESEQEQND
+337 LQSENEEEKND

-382 MKDTDK
+382 MKDTAK
-388 ANHQPFVI
+388 INHQPFVI
-396 HGASGS
+396 HGASGT

-414 AAQRFGEN
+414 AAQTCGED

-446 CLQICEVYGIEAPAE
+446 CLQICEVYGIESPAE

-481 SEKGRPLLILLDS
+481 SEKDRPLLILLDS

-514 PPNVHIM
+514 PPNVHIV
-521 VSTLPEEFDLL
+521 VSTLPDEFDLL
-532 KTLRRTVRS
+532 KTLKRTIRS
-541 DRSYIQVP
+541 DKSYIQVP

-555 GSEILDTWLARIQR
+555 GGEILDTWLAQVQR

-600 RWKSYT
+600 GWKSYT
-606 PESELRIAQ
+606 PESELRVAQ

-634 IFVSHTLGYIA
+634 IFVSHTMGYIA

-671 QYWSPPNKDV
+671 QYWSPPNKDL

-728 GDNSQARHHILADF
+728 GDDRKARHHVLADF
-742 FLGTWSNGRRK
+742 FLGTWSNGRKK

-760 GKREYYNADR
+760 GKKEYYNADR
-770 NVVPQPDKYDD
+770 NVVPQPMKYDD

-832 NMVLQLQD
+832 NMVLQVQD

-847 RDALRLIKPTLEF
+847 RDAIRLIKPTLEF
-860 KGGVPSHLALEL
+860 KGG
-872 IGRLVPFER
+872 
-881 QSRPI
+881 
-886 VDSLLQQSRAWCTK
+886 
-900 FCDRMTRRP
+900 
-909 FMLPHSTSIYPP
+909 
-921 VTNTEVFFL
+921 
-930 GGYTNPLA
+930 YTNPLA
-938 AELVGRLDWLSDRS
+938 AELIGRLDWLSDQS
-952 RHIGSLVSQD
+952 QHIGPLMSQCRAWCARWCERD
-962 KLPRLVPQGQLNN
+962 REPRLVPQGAIARTGQLAN

-982 CTRWHEKE
+982 CTRWSDSERD
-990 PDMSV
+990 PSV
-995 ITRGASFPPP
+995 IT
-1005 AFERDAVNSLSAEL
+1005 
-1019 VGRLSSYSAD
+1019 
-1029 FVRIR
+1029 
-1034 QLLGQ
+1034 Q
-1039 CLSWC
+1039 
-1044 SANCVSR
+1044 
-1051 GAPSFVPHGSSFP
+1051 GSSFP

-1077 RAGITSIAMT
+1077 RDGITSIAMT
-1087 PDGGYMVTAARDCT
+1087 PDGGYMMTAARDCT

-1113 LERTLTGHTDA
+1113 LERTLTGHTAA
-1124 IEVISAAPNNE
+1124 IEVLAAAPNNE

-1158 SMEEDHAHYRHHAL
+1158 TMEEDHAHYQHHAL
-1172 LTTTRDSR
+1172 LTTTMDSHK
-1180 RVVSPVGNEWERD
+1180 VVSPA
-1193 VLLVSKLILEGKVNV
+1193 GKVVNV
-1208 WDIETGK
+1208 WDIESGK

-1234 DNRYIITG
+1234 DNQCIITG
-1242 AEDNSIK
+1242 AEDNTIK
-1249 MWSTETGELRNT
+1249 MWGTETGELKNT
-1261 FSPHTGLVTQNAR
+1261 FSHHTDDLTCLKVTQDGR
-1274 IVSGSEDTTLSVIDM
+1274 IVSGSKDTTLSVIDI
-1289 ESGEVVHR
+1289 ENGEVVHR

-1316 AVSGSDKVVKLWDL
+1316 AVSGSDKVIKLWDL
-1330 SEGREIR
+1330 SKGKEV
-1337 HMQGHYG
+1337 HHLQGHYG
-1344 IVDCVAITSDNK
+1344 IVDCVGVTSDNK
-1356 EIVLFSVQNPYTRDE
+1356 VIVSGARDE

-1376 DFGSGRLVQTLDGQ
+1376 DFQSGQLVQTLDGQ

-1433 KHGIVGV
+1433 KYGIVGV

-1466 KDVRTIT
+1466 KDIRTIT
-1473 DKDGSVTYLRITH
+1473 DKDGSITYLRITH
-1486 DNDCVVTGDEAGFI
+1486 DNNCVVTGDEAGFI

-1508 QFIRQL
+1508 QLIRQL
-1514 DQDAGGIRCFWITR
+1514 DKASGGIRCFWITR

-1540 SVSAWDVDS
+1540 SVSAWDIDS
-1549 MTLLWTR
+1549 MMLLWTR
-1556 KPNCDGKITCV
+1556 KPNCEGKITCV
-1567 TMTDDRKYTAVGTDD
+1567 TMTDDRKYTAIGTDD
-1582 KQILVFDNKQDK
+1582 KQILVFDNELDK
-1594 VVHILV
+1594 AAHILV
-1600 GHDSPLTCLSVSHDQ
+1600 GHQSPLTCLSVSHNQ
-1615 KLLASGSAGETM
+1615 KLLASGSSGETM

-1648 KGIVCLSFSHDD
+1648 KGIVCLSFSYDD

-1674 WDLQTGNMV
+1674 WDLQTGKMV

-1688 YATITNIVANRDN
+1688 YATITNIVANRDD

-1718 PSPRT
+1718 PSPRP
-1723 PESEENFFSGR
+1723 PESEETPFSGQ
-1734 SVNGSADEPDQPVIK
+1734 SDLDEAVQPVAK
-1749 VRSQPDENFFS
+1749 VRAYQ
-1760 GRSVN
+1760 
-1765 GSADEPDQPVI
+1765 
-1776 KVRTQPEE
+1776 
-1784 NLFSGRSVDG
+1784 
-1794 NTEEADQPVIKVRS
+1794 
-1808 RMMKKSNFCQILFWS
+1808 KKSHFCHIL
-1823 YRVMYVEW
+1823 
-1831 RDLPKRFT
+1831 
-1839 KSPTTVAHVAAAV
+1839 
-1852 LSLSSADSGK
+1852 
-1862 ELPVFY
+1862 
-1868 FAPTQRLLSEE
+1868 
-1879 NYTVC
+1879 
-1884 KKLATPGAAYGNCGL
+1884 
-1899 VLAARNATS
+1899 
-1908 AEEIALSSRGSGYQ
+1908 
-1922 ARGTFDRLF
+1922 
-1931 GIFITG
+1931 
-1937 ANIAVMGS
+1937 
-1945 N
+1945 

>member
-1 MEVTSEM
+1 MEVTAEM
-8 RAALMEGHMTALPP
+8 RSALMKGRMTALPP

-31 MSSTFSDMAKER
+31 MSSTFADMAKER

-123 EELDILLKKAAELDM
+123 EELDILIKKASELDM
-138 DTAVITEWYLKDDNA
+138 DTTVIKEWYLKDDNA

-180 RLKDKEGWYQ
+180 RQKDKEGWYQ
-190 VTVQLENILRT
+190 VTAQLENILRT

-221 KSVTETEISRGIMES
+221 KSVTETEINRGIIQS

-241 RAVIFMRNLQNIE
+241 RAVIFIRNLQNIE

-276 ESQSLLED
+276 ESQRLLED
-284 LKGKLPAKLKNVHQY
+284 LKGKLPSKLKNVHQY

-372 QEIFDAVYTY
+372 QEIFDAVYSY
-382 MKDTDK
+382 MKDTAK
-388 ANHQPFVI
+388 VNHQPFVI

-414 AAQRFGEN
+414 AAQTFGEN

-446 CLQICEVYGIEAPAE
+446 CLQICEVYGIESPVE

-481 SEKGRPLLILLDS
+481 SEKDRPLLILLDS

-514 PPNVHIM
+514 PPNVHIV

-532 KTLRRTVRS
+532 KTLKRTIRS
-541 DRSYIQVP
+541 DSSYIQVP

-569 CLTDKQREVILSAF
+569 CLTEKQREVILSAF

-634 IFVSHTLGYIA
+634 IFVSHTMGYIA

-671 QYWSPPNKDV
+671 QYWSPPNKDL

-728 GDNSQARHHILADF
+728 GDSSRARHHILADF

-760 GKREYYNADR
+760 GKKEYYNADR
-770 NVVPQPDKYDD
+770 NVVPQPMKYDD

-810 GNLNFMNN
+810 GNLNFMHN

-832 NMVLQLQD
+832 NMVLQVQD

-860 KGGVPSHLALEL
+860 KAFLQKGSIVNMLPTEL
-872 IGRLVPFER
+872 IGRLSSFGKRFER
-881 QSRPI
+881 IATLVTQCMW
-886 VDSLLQQSRAWCTK
+886 WCQDH
-900 FCDRMTRRP
+900 C
-909 FMLPHSTSIYPP
+909 
-921 VTNTEVFFL
+921 
-930 GGYTNPLA
+930 
-938 AELVGRLDWLSDRS
+938 
-952 RHIGSLVSQD
+952 VSNGD
-962 KLPRLVPQGQLNN
+962 P
-975 QSPQRSC
+975 
-982 CTRWHEKE
+982 
-990 PDMSV
+990 MF
-995 ITRGASFPPP
+995 ITRGT
-1005 AFERDAVNSLSAEL
+1005 
-1019 VGRLSSYSAD
+1019 G
-1029 FVRIR
+1029 
-1034 QLLGQ
+1034 
-1039 CLSWC
+1039 
-1044 SANCVSR
+1044 
-1051 GAPSFVPHGSSFP
+1051 FP

-1113 LERTLTGHTDA
+1113 LERTLTGHTAA
-1124 IEVISAAPNNE
+1124 IEVLSAAPNNE

-1158 SMEEDHAHYRHHAL
+1158 TMEEDHAYYQQHAL
-1172 LTTTRDSR
+1172 LTTTMDSR
-1180 RVVSPVGNEWERD
+1180 KVVSPAG
-1193 VLLVSKLILEGKVNV
+1193 KLVNV
-1208 WDIETGK
+1208 WDIESGK

-1234 DNRYIITG
+1234 NNQYIITG
-1242 AEDNSIK
+1242 AEDNTIK
-1249 MWSTETGELRNT
+1249 MWSTETGELKNT
-1261 FSPHTGLVTQNAR
+1261 FSHHTDHLTCLRVTQDER
-1274 IVSGSEDTTLSVIDM
+1274 IVSGSKDTTLSVIDM
-1289 ESGEVVHR
+1289 EKGEVVHR
-1297 LEGHSHPV
+1297 LEGHSHPI
-1305 YSLAITSDGKY
+1305 YSLTITSDGRY
-1316 AVSGSDKVVKLWDL
+1316 AVSGSDKVVKLWNL
-1330 SEGREIR
+1330 SEGKEV
-1337 HMQGHYG
+1337 HHLQGHYG
-1344 IVDCVAITSDNK
+1344 IVDCVGVTSDNK
-1356 EIVLFSVQNPYTRDE
+1356 VIVSGARDE

-1376 DFGSGRLVQTLDGQ
+1376 DFQSGQLIQTLDGQ

-1433 KHGIVGV
+1433 KYGIVGV

-1457 VNVWNSKDG
+1457 VNLWNSKDG
-1466 KDVRTIT
+1466 KDIRTIT
-1473 DKDGSVTYLRITH
+1473 DKDGSITCLRITH
-1486 DNDCVVTGDEAGFI
+1486 NNNCVVTGDEAGFI

-1514 DQDAGGIRCFWITR
+1514 DQASGGIRCFWITR
-1528 MDRYLVAVTDNN
+1528 MDRYLVAVTDSNA
-1540 SVSAWDVDS
+1540 VSAWDIDS

-1556 KPNCDGKITCV
+1556 KPNCEGKITCV
-1567 TMTDDRKYTAVGTDD
+1567 TMTDDRKYTAVGTDE
-1582 KQILVFDNKQDK
+1582 KQILVFDNKLDK
-1594 VVHILV
+1594 AAHILV
-1600 GHDSPLTCLSVSHDQ
+1600 GHQSPLTCLSVSHNQ
-1615 KLLASGSAGETM
+1615 KLLASGSSGETM

-1674 WDLQTGNMV
+1674 WDLETGNMV

-1723 PESEENFFSGR
+1723 PEP
-1734 SVNGSADEPDQPVIK
+1734 DE
-1749 VRSQPDENFFS
+1749 SLLGGQPDF
-1760 GRSVN
+1760 
-1765 GSADEPDQPVI
+1765 
-1776 KVRTQPEE
+1776 
-1784 NLFSGRSVDG
+1784 
-1794 NTEEADQPVIKVRS
+1794 EEAAQPVIKVRS
-1808 RMMKKSNFCQILFWS
+1808 RMMKKSHFCQIL
-1823 YRVMYVEW
+1823 
-1831 RDLPKRFT
+1831 
-1839 KSPTTVAHVAAAV
+1839 
-1852 LSLSSADSGK
+1852 
-1862 ELPVFY
+1862 
-1868 FAPTQRLLSEE
+1868 
-1879 NYTVC
+1879 
-1884 KKLATPGAAYGNCGL
+1884 
-1899 VLAARNATS
+1899 
-1908 AEEIALSSRGSGYQ
+1908 
-1922 ARGTFDRLF
+1922 
-1931 GIFITG
+1931 
-1937 ANIAVMGS
+1937 
-1945 N
+1945 

>member
-1 MEVTSEM
+1 MEVTAEM
-8 RAALMEGHMTALPP
+8 RSALMKGRMTALPP

-31 MSSTFSDMAKER
+31 MSSTFADMAKER

-123 EELDILLKKAAELDM
+123 EELDILLKKAIELDM
-138 DTAVITEWYLKDDNA
+138 DTTVIKEWYLQDDNA

-180 RLKDKEGWYQ
+180 RQKDKDGWYQ

-209 GLVTEEQQHKYI
+209 GLVTEEAQHKYI
-221 KSVTETEISRGIMES
+221 KSVTETEINRGIMQS
-236 TDANQ
+236 ADANQ
-241 RAVIFMRNLQNIE
+241 RAVIFMRNLHNIE
-254 KHVGADAVS
+254 KHVGADAVN
-263 AYLDLMDREKLNE
+263 AYLDLMDKEKLNE
-276 ESQSLLED
+276 ESQRLLED
-284 LKGKLPAKLKNVHQY
+284 LKGKLPSKLKNVHQY

-304 DKGVNEDVESHASY
+304 DKGVNEDIESHASY
-318 LERFSDDFVADLK
+318 LEQFSDDFVADLK
-331 AMIFKS
+331 TMIFKS
-337 LQSESEQEQND
+337 LQSENEEEQND

-382 MKDTDK
+382 MKDTAK
-388 ANHQPFVI
+388 VNHQPFVI
-396 HGASGS
+396 HGASGT

-414 AAQRFGEN
+414 AAQTCGED

-446 CLQICEVYGIEAPAE
+446 CLQICEVYGIESPAE

-481 SEKGRPLLILLDS
+481 SEKDRPLLILLDS

-514 PPNVHIM
+514 PPNVHIV
-521 VSTLPEEFDLL
+521 VSTLPDEFDLL
-532 KTLRRTVRS
+532 KTLNRTIRS
-541 DRSYIQVP
+541 DKSYIQVP

-555 GSEILDTWLARIQR
+555 GGEILDTWLAQVQR

-600 RWKSYT
+600 GWKSYT
-606 PESELRIAQ
+606 PESELRVAQ

-671 QYWSPPNKDV
+671 QYWSPPNKDL

-728 GDNSQARHHILADF
+728 GDDRKARHHVLADF
-742 FLGTWSNGRRK
+742 FLGTWSNGRKK

-760 GKREYYNADR
+760 GKKEYYNADR
-770 NVVPQPDKYDD
+770 NVVPQPMKYDD

-832 NMVLQLQD
+832 NMVLQVQD

-847 RDALRLIKPTLEF
+847 RDAIRLIKPTLEF
-860 KGGVPSHLALEL
+860 KAFSQKGSIVNVLPAEL
-872 IGRLVPFER
+872 IGRLSLFGKRFER
-881 QSRPI
+881 IATLVTQCMW
-886 VDSLLQQSRAWCTK
+886 WCQDH
-900 FCDRMTRRP
+900 C
-909 FMLPHSTSIYPP
+909 
-921 VTNTEVFFL
+921 
-930 GGYTNPLA
+930 
-938 AELVGRLDWLSDRS
+938 
-952 RHIGSLVSQD
+952 VSNGD
-962 KLPRLVPQGQLNN
+962 LMFV
-975 QSPQRSC
+975 
-982 CTRWHEKE
+982 
-990 PDMSV
+990 
-995 ITRGASFPPP
+995 TRGT
-1005 AFERDAVNSLSAEL
+1005 
-1019 VGRLSSYSAD
+1019 G
-1029 FVRIR
+1029 
-1034 QLLGQ
+1034 
-1039 CLSWC
+1039 
-1044 SANCVSR
+1044 
-1051 GAPSFVPHGSSFP
+1051 FP

-1077 RAGITSIAMT
+1077 RDGITSIAMT
-1087 PDGGYMVTAARDCT
+1087 PDGGYMMTAARDCT

-1113 LERTLTGHTDA
+1113 LERTLTGHTAA
-1124 IEVISAAPNNE
+1124 IEVLAAAPNNE
-1135 LLVSGSLDNTL
+1135 LLVSGSLDNTIR
-1146 KVWNLET
+1146 VWNLET

-1158 SMEEDHAHYRHHAL
+1158 TMEEDHAHYQQHAL
-1172 LTTTRDSR
+1172 LTTTMDSR
-1180 RVVSPVGNEWERD
+1180 KVVSPA
-1193 VLLVSKLILEGKVNV
+1193 GKVVNV
-1208 WDIETGK
+1208 WDIESGK

-1220 KGHEGAVSCLAVSH
+1220 KGHEGAVSCLAVSYN
-1234 DNRYIITG
+1234 DFDDSQYIITG
-1242 AEDNSIK
+1242 AEDNTIK
-1249 MWSTETGELRNT
+1249 MWSTETGELKNT
-1261 FSPHTGLVTQNAR
+1261 FSHHTDHLTCLKVTQDGR
-1274 IVSGSEDTTLSVIDM
+1274 IVSGSKDTTLSVIDI
-1289 ESGEVVHR
+1289 ENREVVHR

-1316 AVSGSDKVVKLWDL
+1316 AISGSDKVVKLWNL
-1330 SEGREIR
+1330 SKGKEV
-1337 HMQGHYG
+1337 HHLQGHYG
-1344 IVDCVAITSDNK
+1344 IVDCVGVTSDNK
-1356 EIVLFSVQNPYTRDE
+1356 VIVSGAQDE

-1376 DFGSGRLVQTLDGQ
+1376 DFESGQLVQTLDGQ
-1390 AAKITAMEV
+1390 AAKINAMEV

-1433 KHGIVGV
+1433 KYGIVGV

-1466 KDVRTIT
+1466 KDIRTIT
-1473 DKDGSVTYLRITH
+1473 DKDGSITYLRITQ
-1486 DNDCVVTGDEAGFI
+1486 DNNCVVTGDEAGFI

-1508 QFIRQL
+1508 QLIRQL
-1514 DQDAGGIRCFWITR
+1514 DKASGGIRCFWITR
-1528 MDRYLVAVTDNN
+1528 MDRYLVAVTDDN
-1540 SVSAWDVDS
+1540 SVSAWDIDS
-1549 MTLLWTR
+1549 MMLLWTR
-1556 KPNCDGKITCV
+1556 KPNCEGKITCV
-1567 TMTDDRKYTAVGTDD
+1567 TMTDDRKYTAIGTDD
-1582 KQILVFDNKQDK
+1582 KQILVFDNKLDK
-1594 VVHILV
+1594 AAYILV
-1600 GHDSPLTCLSVSHDQ
+1600 GHQSPLTCLSVSHNQ
-1615 KLLASGSAGETM
+1615 KLLASGSSGETM

-1648 KGIVCLSFSHDD
+1648 KGIVCLSFSYDD

-1674 WDLQTGNMV
+1674 WDLETGKMV

-1688 YATITNIVANRDN
+1688 YATITNIVANRDD

-1718 PSPRT
+1718 PSPRPPEPEET
-1723 PESEENFFSGR
+1723 PFSGQ
-1734 SVNGSADEPDQPVIK
+1734 SDLDEAVQPVFK
-1749 VRSQPDENFFS
+1749 VRARQ
-1760 GRSVN
+1760 
-1765 GSADEPDQPVI
+1765 
-1776 KVRTQPEE
+1776 
-1784 NLFSGRSVDG
+1784 
-1794 NTEEADQPVIKVRS
+1794 
-1808 RMMKKSNFCQILFWS
+1808 MKKRSHFCHIL
-1823 YRVMYVEW
+1823 
-1831 RDLPKRFT
+1831 
-1839 KSPTTVAHVAAAV
+1839 
-1852 LSLSSADSGK
+1852 
-1862 ELPVFY
+1862 
-1868 FAPTQRLLSEE
+1868 
-1879 NYTVC
+1879 
-1884 KKLATPGAAYGNCGL
+1884 
-1899 VLAARNATS
+1899 
-1908 AEEIALSSRGSGYQ
+1908 
-1922 ARGTFDRLF
+1922 
-1931 GIFITG
+1931 
-1937 ANIAVMGS
+1937 
-1945 N
+1945 

>member
-1 MEVTSEM
+1 MEVTAEM
-8 RAALMEGHMTALPP
+8 RSALMKGRMTALPP

-31 MSSTFSDMAKER
+31 MSSTFADMAKER

-123 EELDILLKKAAELDM
+123 EELDILIKKASELDM
-138 DTAVITEWYLKDDNA
+138 DTTVIKEWYLKDDNA

-180 RLKDKEGWYQ
+180 RQKDKEGWYQ
-190 VTVQLENILRT
+190 VTAQLENILRT

-221 KSVTETEISRGIMES
+221 KSVTETEINRGIIQS

-241 RAVIFMRNLQNIE
+241 RAVIFIRNLQNIE

-276 ESQSLLED
+276 ESQRLLED
-284 LKGKLPAKLKNVHQY
+284 LKGKLPSKLKNVHQY

-372 QEIFDAVYTY
+372 QEIFDAVYSY
-382 MKDTDK
+382 MKDTAK
-388 ANHQPFVI
+388 VNHQPFVI

-414 AAQRFGEN
+414 AAQTFGEN

-446 CLQICEVYGIEAPAE
+446 CLQICEVYGIESPVE

-481 SEKGRPLLILLDS
+481 SEKDRPLLILLDS

-514 PPNVHIM
+514 PPNVHIV

-532 KTLRRTVRS
+532 KTLKRTIRS
-541 DRSYIQVP
+541 DSSYIQVP

-569 CLTDKQREVILSAF
+569 CLTEKQREVILSAF

-634 IFVSHTLGYIA
+634 IFVSHTMGYIA

-671 QYWSPPNKDV
+671 QYWSPPNKDL

-728 GDNSQARHHILADF
+728 GDSSRARHHILADF

-760 GKREYYNADR
+760 GKKEYYNADR
-770 NVVPQPDKYDD
+770 NVVPQPMKYDD

-810 GNLNFMNN
+810 GNLNFMHN

-832 NMVLQLQD
+832 NMVLQVQD

-860 KGGVPSHLALEL
+860 KGGVPSYLALEL

-881 QSRPI
+881 QSRQA
-886 VDSLLQQSRAWCTK
+886 VDSLLEQSRAWCKK
-900 FCDRMTRRP
+900 FCDRVTRRP
-909 FMLPHSTSIYPP
+909 FMLPHSTSNY
-921 VTNTEVFFL
+921 
-930 GGYTNPLA
+930 
-938 AELVGRLDWLSDRS
+938 
-952 RHIGSLVSQD
+952 
-962 KLPRLVPQGQLNN
+962 
-975 QSPQRSC
+975 
-982 CTRWHEKE
+982 
-990 PDMSV
+990 
-995 ITRGASFPPP
+995 
-1005 AFERDAVNSLSAEL
+1005 
-1019 VGRLSSYSAD
+1019 
-1029 FVRIR
+1029 
-1034 QLLGQ
+1034 
-1039 CLSWC
+1039 
-1044 SANCVSR
+1044 
-1051 GAPSFVPHGSSFP
+1051 

-1113 LERTLTGHTDA
+1113 LERTLTGHTAA
-1124 IEVISAAPNNE
+1124 IEVLSAAPNNE

-1158 SMEEDHAHYRHHAL
+1158 TMEEDHAYYQQHAL
-1172 LTTTRDSR
+1172 LTTTMDSR
-1180 RVVSPVGNEWERD
+1180 KVVSPAG
-1193 VLLVSKLILEGKVNV
+1193 KLVNV
-1208 WDIETGK
+1208 WDIESGK

-1234 DNRYIITG
+1234 NNQYIITG
-1242 AEDNSIK
+1242 AEDNTIK
-1249 MWSTETGELRNT
+1249 MWSTETGELKNT
-1261 FSPHTGLVTQNAR
+1261 FSHHTDHLTCLRVTQDER
-1274 IVSGSEDTTLSVIDM
+1274 IVSGSKDTTLSVIDM
-1289 ESGEVVHR
+1289 EKGEVVHR
-1297 LEGHSHPV
+1297 LEGHSHPI
-1305 YSLAITSDGKY
+1305 YSLTITSDGRY
-1316 AVSGSDKVVKLWDL
+1316 AVSGSDKVVKLWNL
-1330 SEGREIR
+1330 SEGKEV
-1337 HMQGHYG
+1337 HHLQGHYG
-1344 IVDCVAITSDNK
+1344 IVDCVGVTSDNK
-1356 EIVLFSVQNPYTRDE
+1356 VIVSGARDE

-1376 DFGSGRLVQTLDGQ
+1376 DFQSGQLIQTLDGQ

-1433 KHGIVGV
+1433 KYGIVGV

-1457 VNVWNSKDG
+1457 VNLWNSKDG
-1466 KDVRTIT
+1466 KDIRTIT
-1473 DKDGSVTYLRITH
+1473 DKDGSITCLRITH
-1486 DNDCVVTGDEAGFI
+1486 NNNCVVTGDEAGFI

-1514 DQDAGGIRCFWITR
+1514 DQASGGIRCFWITR
-1528 MDRYLVAVTDNN
+1528 MDRYLVAVTDSNA
-1540 SVSAWDVDS
+1540 VSAWDIDS

-1556 KPNCDGKITCV
+1556 KPNCEGKITCV
-1567 TMTDDRKYTAVGTDD
+1567 TMTDDRKYTAVGTDE
-1582 KQILVFDNKQDK
+1582 KQILVFDNKLDK
-1594 VVHILV
+1594 AAHILV
-1600 GHDSPLTCLSVSHDQ
+1600 GHQSPLTCLSVSHNQ
-1615 KLLASGSAGETM
+1615 KLLASGSSGETM

-1674 WDLQTGNMV
+1674 WDLETGNMV

-1723 PESEENFFSGR
+1723 PEP
-1734 SVNGSADEPDQPVIK
+1734 DE
-1749 VRSQPDENFFS
+1749 SLLGGQPDF
-1760 GRSVN
+1760 
-1765 GSADEPDQPVI
+1765 
-1776 KVRTQPEE
+1776 
-1784 NLFSGRSVDG
+1784 
-1794 NTEEADQPVIKVRS
+1794 EEAAQPVIKVRS
-1808 RMMKKSNFCQILFWS
+1808 RMMKKSHFCQIL
-1823 YRVMYVEW
+1823 
-1831 RDLPKRFT
+1831 
-1839 KSPTTVAHVAAAV
+1839 
-1852 LSLSSADSGK
+1852 
-1862 ELPVFY
+1862 
-1868 FAPTQRLLSEE
+1868 
-1879 NYTVC
+1879 
-1884 KKLATPGAAYGNCGL
+1884 
-1899 VLAARNATS
+1899 
-1908 AEEIALSSRGSGYQ
+1908 
-1922 ARGTFDRLF
+1922 
-1931 GIFITG
+1931 
-1937 ANIAVMGS
+1937 
-1945 N
+1945 

>member
-1 MEVTSEM
+1 
-8 RAALMEGHMTALPP
+8 MTH
-22 DKSNIVRIF
+22 VY
-31 MSSTFSDMAKER
+31 TFPTDMAKER

-123 EELDILLKKAAELDM
+123 EELDILLQKAGQLEM

-166 FKYYTDM
+166 FKHYTDM
-173 EPANESL
+173 EPANQSL
-180 RLKDKEGWYQ
+180 RQKDKQGWYQ
-190 VTVQLENILRT
+190 VITQLENILRT
-201 AVKAAHKE
+201 AVRAAHKE
-209 GLVTEEQQHKYI
+209 GQVTEEQQHKYI
-221 KSVTETEISRGIMES
+221 KSVTEIEIKRGIFES
-236 TDANQ
+236 TNANQ

-284 LKGKLPAKLKNVHQY
+284 LKGKLPSKLKNVHQY

-318 LERFSDDFVADLK
+318 LEQFSDDFVADLK
-331 AMIFKS
+331 SMIFKS

-382 MKDTDK
+382 MKDTAK
-388 ANHQPFVI
+388 VNHQPFVI

-446 CLQICEVYGIEAPAE
+446 CLQICEVYGIESPAE
-461 RVLNNFAE
+461 RVLDNFAD

-481 SEKGRPLLILLDS
+481 SQKDRPLLILLDS

-514 PPNVHIM
+514 PPNVHIV

-532 KTLRRTVRS
+532 KTLKRTVRS

-634 IFVSHTLGYIA
+634 VFVSHTLGYIA
-645 AARNGIAEHELEDV
+645 AARKGISEHELEDV

-691 LKYDIM
+691 LKYDIL

-728 GDNSQARHHILADF
+728 GDNSRARHHILADF
-742 FLGTWSNGRRK
+742 YLGTWSSGRRK

-770 NVVPQPDKYDD
+770 NVVPQPDKYDN

-793 FHLLHAGR
+793 FHLLRAGR

-810 GNLNFMNN
+810 GNLDFMNVK
-818 MIDAFSVKDLIEDY
+818 IEAFGVKSLVEDY
-832 NMVLQLQD
+832 NMVLQVYN
-840 NLEIRLL
+840 NLGIRLL

-860 KGGVPSHLALEL
+860 KGGVPSYLALEL
-872 IGRLVPFER
+872 IGRLVPFEH
-881 QSRPI
+881 QSLPI
-886 VDSLLQQSRAWCTK
+886 IDSLLEQSRAWCKT
-900 FCDRMTRRP
+900 FCDHVTRRP
-909 FMLPHSTSIYPP
+909 FLLPHNTCIY
-921 VTNTEVFFL
+921 
-930 GGYTNPLA
+930 
-938 AELVGRLDWLSDRS
+938 
-952 RHIGSLVSQD
+952 
-962 KLPRLVPQGQLNN
+962 
-975 QSPQRSC
+975 
-982 CTRWHEKE
+982 
-990 PDMSV
+990 
-995 ITRGASFPPP
+995 
-1005 AFERDAVNSLSAEL
+1005 
-1019 VGRLSSYSAD
+1019 
-1029 FVRIR
+1029 
-1034 QLLGQ
+1034 
-1039 CLSWC
+1039 
-1044 SANCVSR
+1044 
-1051 GAPSFVPHGSSFP
+1051 

-1113 LERTLTGHTDA
+1113 QERTLTGHTAA
-1124 IEVISAAPNNE
+1124 IEVVCAAPNNE

-1158 SMEEDHAHYRHHAL
+1158 TMEEDHAHYRHRAL

-1180 RVVSPVGNEWERD
+1180 RVVSPAGN
-1193 VLLVSKLILEGKVNV
+1193 VVNV
-1208 WDIETGK
+1208 WGIESGK

-1242 AEDNSIK
+1242 AEDNGIK

-1261 FSPHTGLVTQNAR
+1261 FSPHTGHLTCLKVTHNGR
-1274 IVSGSEDTTLSVIDM
+1274 IVSGSKDTTLSVFDM
-1289 ESGEVVHR
+1289 GSGEVVHR

-1316 AVSGSDKVVKLWDL
+1316 AVSGSDRVVKLWDL

-1344 IVDCVAITSDNK
+1344 IVDCVAVTSDNK
-1356 EIVLFSVQNPYTRDE
+1356 AIVSGARDE

-1376 DFGSGRLVQTLDGQ
+1376 DFGSGQLVQTLDGQ

-1420 QSKMKMSTPRFID
+1420 KSKMKMSTPRFID

-1457 VNVWNSKDG
+1457 VNVWSSKDG

-1486 DNDCVVTGDEAGFI
+1486 DNNCVVTGDEAGFI

-1514 DQDAGGIRCFWITR
+1514 DQATGGIRCFWITR
-1528 MDRYLVAVTDNN
+1528 GDRYLVAATDNN
-1540 SVSAWDVDS
+1540 SVSSWDIDS
-1549 MTLLWTR
+1549 VTLLWTH
-1556 KPNCDGKITCV
+1556 KPNCEGRITCV
-1567 TMTDDRKYTAVGTDD
+1567 TMTDDRKYTAVGTD
-1582 KQILVFDNKQDK
+1582 KKEILVLNQDK
-1594 VVHILV
+1594 VLHVLV
-1600 GHDSPLTCLSVSHDQ
+1600 GHQSPLTCLSVSHDQ

-1627 RVWDLGTGRL
+1627 RVWELGTGRL

-1660 KYLLTGGHDRSLKM
+1660 KCLLTGGHDRSLKM
-1674 WDLQTGNMV
+1674 WDLRTGNML

-1701 IVLTTK
+1701 VVLTTK
-1707 LGYVIIEDILL
+1707 LGYVIVDDILL
-1718 PSPRT
+1718 PGTCPLPVEGGAGPPRKDH
-1723 PESEENFFSGR
+1723 SANS
-1734 SVNGSADEPDQPVIK
+1734 NGK
-1749 VRSQPDENFFS
+1749 HN
-1760 GRSVN
+1760 N
-1765 GSADEPDQPVI
+1765 
-1776 KVRTQPEE
+1776 K
-1784 NLFSGRSVDG
+1784 
-1794 NTEEADQPVIKVRS
+1794 
-1808 RMMKKSNFCQILFWS
+1808 MKKKSCFRCQIL
-1823 YRVMYVEW
+1823 
-1831 RDLPKRFT
+1831 
-1839 KSPTTVAHVAAAV
+1839 
-1852 LSLSSADSGK
+1852 
-1862 ELPVFY
+1862 
-1868 FAPTQRLLSEE
+1868 
-1879 NYTVC
+1879 
-1884 KKLATPGAAYGNCGL
+1884 
-1899 VLAARNATS
+1899 
-1908 AEEIALSSRGSGYQ
+1908 
-1922 ARGTFDRLF
+1922 
-1931 GIFITG
+1931 
-1937 ANIAVMGS
+1937 
-1945 N
+1945 

>member
-1 MEVTSEM
+1 MLVRPFLPAMTNSELFTVMTAGFSSIAGSVLAAFTSLGISASFLLTANVMAAPTSLALSKLVYPETDTRRHGNKKDDRLDVEIPKDRNLLEAASAGASMGVSIVANIVGNLISFISLLAFINTVLTWLGGMVNIQDLTFQAWGVHRNVSQLLFVDMPTFLETLGRTCLPDALCALSVTPGITICSYVFMPLAFLAGVPWEDCRVVAELFGTKTFLNEFVAYVDMSNIIKGRVPGKTLQCGDPAGRDGDHGPGRRGDLADLALRSMLTGAVVGLLNACMAGLLYQDPVLSTVSTLNGTSLLNSTQSCQYTGTLLDWHKIGGMSGLEPGTSRLRVEHSAATPHDPTKPWLNGLFDSGTLPTPEPARGYISDGHRRNWDRSLTGSTSTQLIHEQVHPTVKPTYRRGRQKKVWLDNIKDWTSLTVPQLLTAAQDRRTWLHSCCKVCLVPRRPVILIEGLYRTALNMMEVTTEM

-123 EELDILLKKAAELDM
+123 EELDILLQKAGQLEM

-166 FKYYTDM
+166 FKHYTDM
-173 EPANESL
+173 EPANQSL
-180 RLKDKEGWYQ
+180 RQKDKQGWYQ
-190 VTVQLENILRT
+190 VITQLENILRT
-201 AVKAAHKE
+201 AVKAAHEE
-209 GLVTEEQQHKYI
+209 GQVTEEQQHKYI
-221 KSVTETEISRGIMES
+221 KSVTEIEIKRGIFES
-236 TDANQ
+236 TNANQ

-254 KHVGADAVS
+254 KHVGADAGEAERRVPEP
-263 AYLDLMDREKLNE
+263 AGGPE
-276 ESQSLLED
+276 
-284 LKGKLPAKLKNVHQY
+284 GKLPSKLKNVHQY

-318 LERFSDDFVADLK
+318 LEQFSDDFVADLK
-331 AMIFKS
+331 SMILKS

-382 MKDTDK
+382 MKDTAK
-388 ANHQPFVI
+388 VNHQPFVI

-430 GTSPH
+430 GTSLH

-446 CLQICEVYGIEAPAE
+446 CLQICEVYGIESPAE
-461 RVLNNFAE
+461 RVLNNFAD

-481 SEKGRPLLILLDS
+481 SQKDRPLLILLDS

-514 PPNVHIM
+514 PPNVHIV

-532 KTLRRTVRS
+532 KTLKRTVRS

-555 GSEILDTWLARIQR
+555 GSEILDTWLARVQR
-569 CLTDKQREVILSAF
+569 CLTEKQREVILSAF

-645 AARNGIAEHELEDV
+645 AARKGISEHELEDV

-728 GDNSQARHHILADF
+728 GDNSRARHHILADF

-753 EITMDVN
+753 EITMDVS

-770 NVVPQPDKYDD
+770 NVVPQPDKYDH

-793 FHLLHAGR
+793 FHLLRAGR
-801 MDDIFEHTL
+801 MDDIFQHTL
-810 GNLNFMNN
+810 GNLDFMNVK
-818 MIDAFSVKDLIEDY
+818 IEAFGVKSLVEDY
-832 NMVLQLQD
+832 NMVLQVYN

-860 KGGVPSHLALEL
+860 KGGVPSYLALEL

-886 VDSLLQQSRAWCTK
+886 IDSLLEQSRAWCKT
-900 FCDRMTRRP
+900 FCDHVTRRP
-909 FMLPHSTSIYPP
+909 FLLPHNTCIY
-921 VTNTEVFFL
+921 
-930 GGYTNPLA
+930 
-938 AELVGRLDWLSDRS
+938 
-952 RHIGSLVSQD
+952 
-962 KLPRLVPQGQLNN
+962 
-975 QSPQRSC
+975 
-982 CTRWHEKE
+982 
-990 PDMSV
+990 
-995 ITRGASFPPP
+995 
-1005 AFERDAVNSLSAEL
+1005 
-1019 VGRLSSYSAD
+1019 
-1029 FVRIR
+1029 
-1034 QLLGQ
+1034 
-1039 CLSWC
+1039 
-1044 SANCVSR
+1044 
-1051 GAPSFVPHGSSFP
+1051 

-1113 LERTLTGHTDA
+1113 LERTLTGHTGRSWNWREHSRDTQVGHGTGENTHGHTAA
-1124 IEVISAAPNNE
+1124 IEVVCAAPNNE

-1158 SMEEDHAHYRHHAL
+1158 TMEEDHAHYRHRAL

-1180 RVVSPVGNEWERD
+1180 RVVSPAGN
-1193 VLLVSKLILEGKVNV
+1193 VVNV
-1208 WDIETGK
+1208 WDIESGK

-1220 KGHEGAVSCLAVSH
+1220 KGHEGAVSCLAVSL
-1234 DNRYIITG
+1234 DNQYIITG

-1261 FSPHTGLVTQNAR
+1261 FSPHTGHLTCLKVTQNGR
-1274 IVSGSEDTTLSVIDM
+1274 IVSGSKDTTLSVIDM

-1316 AVSGSDKVVKLWDL
+1316 GVSGSDRVVKLWDL
-1330 SEGREIR
+1330 CEGREIR

-1344 IVDCVAITSDNK
+1344 IVDCVAVTSDNK
-1356 EIVLFSVQNPYTRDE
+1356 VILSGARDE

-1376 DFGSGRLVQTLDGQ
+1376 DFGSGQLVQTLDGQ

-1399 TGYIVV
+1399 TGHIVV
-1405 TASTDSYYTKVWDVE
+1405 TVSTDSYYTKVWDVL
-1420 QSKMKMSTPRFID
+1420 
-1433 KHGIVGV
+1433 
-1440 TSDAGYV
+1440 TS
-1447 VYKREGSENE
+1447 
-1457 VNVWNSKDG
+1457 
-1466 KDVRTIT
+1466 
-1473 DKDGSVTYLRITH
+1473 
-1486 DNDCVVTGDEAGFI
+1486 F
-1500 KLWNLNTG
+1500 
-1508 QFIRQL
+1508 
-1514 DQDAGGIRCFWITR
+1514 
-1528 MDRYLVAVTDNN
+1528 
-1540 SVSAWDVDS
+1540 
-1549 MTLLWTR
+1549 
-1556 KPNCDGKITCV
+1556 
-1567 TMTDDRKYTAVGTDD
+1567 
-1582 KQILVFDNKQDK
+1582 
-1594 VVHILV
+1594 
-1600 GHDSPLTCLSVSHDQ
+1600 
-1615 KLLASGSAGETM
+1615 
-1627 RVWDLGTGRL
+1627 
-1637 VHELYAKSPVF
+1637 
-1648 KGIVCLSFSHDD
+1648 
-1660 KYLLTGGHDRSLKM
+1660 
-1674 WDLQTGNMV
+1674 
-1683 TAQYV
+1683 
-1688 YATITNIVANRDN
+1688 
-1701 IVLTTK
+1701 
-1707 LGYVIIEDILL
+1707 
-1718 PSPRT
+1718 PSP
-1723 PESEENFFSGR
+1723 E
-1734 SVNGSADEPDQPVIK
+1734 
-1749 VRSQPDENFFS
+1749 
-1760 GRSVN
+1760 
-1765 GSADEPDQPVI
+1765 
-1776 KVRTQPEE
+1776 
-1784 NLFSGRSVDG
+1784 
-1794 NTEEADQPVIKVRS
+1794 
-1808 RMMKKSNFCQILFWS
+1808 C
-1823 YRVMYVEW
+1823 
-1831 RDLPKRFT
+1831 
-1839 KSPTTVAHVAAAV
+1839 
-1852 LSLSSADSGK
+1852 
-1862 ELPVFY
+1862 
-1868 FAPTQRLLSEE
+1868 
-1879 NYTVC
+1879 
-1884 KKLATPGAAYGNCGL
+1884 
-1899 VLAARNATS
+1899 NAK
-1908 AEEIALSSRGSGYQ
+1908 IRG
-1922 ARGTFDRLF
+1922 
-1931 GIFITG
+1931 
-1937 ANIAVMGS
+1937 
-1945 N
+1945 

>member
-123 EELDILLKKAAELDM
+123 EELDILLKKAGTLGM
-138 DTAVITEWYLKDDNA
+138 DTTVITEWYLKDDNA

-388 ANHQPFVI
+388 LNHQPFVI

-481 SEKGRPLLILLDS
+481 SEKDRPLLILLDS

-514 PPNVHIM
+514 PPNVHIV

-532 KTLRRTVRS
+532 KTLKRTVRS
-541 DRSYIQVP
+541 DKSYIQVP

-555 GSEILDTWLARIQR
+555 GSEILDTWLSRIQR

-728 GDNSQARHHILADF
+728 GDNSRARHHILADF

-801 MDDIFEHTL
+801 MDDIFKHTL
-810 GNLNFMNN
+810 GNLDFMNN

-860 KGGVPSHLALEL
+860 KGG
-872 IGRLVPFER
+872 
-881 QSRPI
+881 
-886 VDSLLQQSRAWCTK
+886 
-900 FCDRMTRRP
+900 
-909 FMLPHSTSIYPP
+909 
-921 VTNTEVFFL
+921 
-930 GGYTNPLA
+930 YTNPLA

-952 RHIGSLVSQD
+952 RHIGSLVSQCRAWCTCCCDRD

-995 ITRGASFPPP
+995 ITRGA
-1005 AFERDAVNSLSAEL
+1005 
-1019 VGRLSSYSAD
+1019 
-1029 FVRIR
+1029 
-1034 QLLGQ
+1034 
-1039 CLSWC
+1039 
-1044 SANCVSR
+1044 
-1051 GAPSFVPHGSSFP
+1051 SFP

-1158 SMEEDHAHYRHHAL
+1158 SMEEDHAHYSHHAL

-1180 RVVSPVGNEWERD
+1180 KVVSPVGT
-1193 VLLVSKLILEGKVNV
+1193 GVNV
-1208 WDIETGK
+1208 WDIESGK

-1261 FSPHTGLVTQNAR
+1261 FTPHTGHLTCLRVTQNAR
-1274 IVSGSEDTTLSVIDM
+1274 IVSGSKDTTLSVIDM

-1297 LEGHSHPV
+1297 LEGHSHPL

-1344 IVDCVAITSDNK
+1344 IVDCVAVTSDNK
-1356 EIVLFSVQNPYTRDE
+1356 VIVSGARDE

-1376 DFGSGRLVQTLDGQ
+1376 DFGSGQLVQTLDGQ

-1486 DNDCVVTGDEAGFI
+1486 DNNCVVTGDEAGFI

-1540 SVSAWDVDS
+1540 SVSAWDIDS

-1556 KPNCDGKITCV
+1556 KPNCEGKITCV
-1567 TMTDDRKYTAVGTDD
+1567 TMTDDRKYTAVGTDN

-1594 VVHILV
+1594 VVYVLV

-1615 KLLASGSAGETM
+1615 KLLASGSMGETM

-1723 PESEENFFSGR
+1723 PEPEEENFFSGR

-1749 VRSQPDENFFS
+1749 VRS
-1760 GRSVN
+1760 
-1765 GSADEPDQPVI
+1765 
-1776 KVRTQPEE
+1776 
-1784 NLFSGRSVDG
+1784 
-1794 NTEEADQPVIKVRS
+1794 
-1808 RMMKKSNFCQILFWS
+1808 RMMKSKKSNFCQIL
-1823 YRVMYVEW
+1823 
-1831 RDLPKRFT
+1831 
-1839 KSPTTVAHVAAAV
+1839 
-1852 LSLSSADSGK
+1852 
-1862 ELPVFY
+1862 
-1868 FAPTQRLLSEE
+1868 
-1879 NYTVC
+1879 
-1884 KKLATPGAAYGNCGL
+1884 
-1899 VLAARNATS
+1899 
-1908 AEEIALSSRGSGYQ
+1908 
-1922 ARGTFDRLF
+1922 
-1931 GIFITG
+1931 
-1937 ANIAVMGS
+1937 
-1945 N
+1945 

>member
-1 MEVTSEM
+1 
-8 RAALMEGHMTALPP
+8 
-22 DKSNIVRIF
+22 
-31 MSSTFSDMAKER
+31 MAKER

-123 EELDILLKKAAELDM
+123 EELDILIKKAGELDM
-138 DTAVITEWYLKDDNA
+138 DTTVIKEWYLKDDNA

-173 EPANESL
+173 EPTNESL
-180 RLKDKEGWYQ
+180 RQKDREGWHQ
-190 VTVQLENILRT
+190 VTAQLENILRT

-221 KSVTETEISRGIMES
+221 KSVTETEIKRGIMES
-236 TDANQ
+236 PDANQ
-241 RAVIFMRNLQNIE
+241 TAAIFIRNLQNIE

-276 ESQSLLED
+276 ESQRLLED
-284 LKGKLPAKLKNVHQY
+284 LKGKLPSKLKNVHQY

-318 LERFSDDFVADLK
+318 LEQFSDDFVDDLK
-331 AMIFKS
+331 TMILKS

-355 ISHAR
+355 ISHSR

-372 QEIFDAVYTY
+372 QEIFDAVYSY
-382 MKDTDK
+382 MKDTAK
-388 ANHQPFVI
+388 VNHQPFVI

-414 AAQRFGEN
+414 AAQTFGEN

-446 CLQICEVYGIEAPAE
+446 CLQICEVYGIESPAE

-481 SEKGRPLLILLDS
+481 SEKDRPLLILLDS

-514 PPNVHIM
+514 PPNVHIV

-532 KTLRRTVRS
+532 KTLKRTIRS
-541 DRSYIQVP
+541 DNSYIQVP

-583 SHCRQPLFLKLA
+583 SHCRQPLFLKVA

-634 IFVSHTLGYIA
+634 IFVSHTMGYIA
-645 AARNGIAEHELEDV
+645 ATRKGISEHELEDV

-671 QYWSPPNKDV
+671 QYWSPPNKDL

-728 GDNSQARHHILADF
+728 GDNNRARHHILADF
-742 FLGTWSNGRRK
+742 FLGTWSYGRRK

-760 GKREYYNADR
+760 GKQEYYNADR
-770 NVVPQPDKYDD
+770 NVVPQPMKYDD

-810 GNLNFMNN
+810 GNLDFMNTK
-818 MIDAFSVKDLIEDY
+818 IDAFSVKDLIEDY
-832 NMVLQLQD
+832 NMVLQVQD

-860 KGGVPSHLALEL
+860 KGGVPSYLALEL

-886 VDSLLQQSRAWCTK
+886 IDSLLEQSRAWCKT
-900 FCDRMTRRP
+900 FCDHVTRRP
-909 FMLPHSTSIYPP
+909 FL
-921 VTNTEVFFL
+921 
-930 GGYTNPLA
+930 
-938 AELVGRLDWLSDRS
+938 
-952 RHIGSLVSQD
+952 
-962 KLPRLVPQGQLNN
+962 LPR
-975 QSPQRSC
+975 STC
-982 CTRWHEKE
+982 
-990 PDMSV
+990 
-995 ITRGASFPPP
+995 I
-1005 AFERDAVNSLSAEL
+1005 
-1019 VGRLSSYSAD
+1019 Y
-1029 FVRIR
+1029 
-1034 QLLGQ
+1034 
-1039 CLSWC
+1039 
-1044 SANCVSR
+1044 
-1051 GAPSFVPHGSSFP
+1051 

-1113 LERTLTGHTDA
+1113 LERTLTGHTAA
-1124 IEVISAAPNNE
+1124 IEVLSAAPNNE

-1158 SMEEDHAHYRHHAL
+1158 TMEEDHAHYQHHAL
-1172 LTTTRDSR
+1172 LTTTMDSR
-1180 RVVSPVGNEWERD
+1180 KVVSPA
-1193 VLLVSKLILEGKVNV
+1193 GKVVNV
-1208 WDIETGK
+1208 WDIESGQ

-1234 DNRYIITG
+1234 DNQYIITG
-1242 AEDNSIK
+1242 AARTGEDNTIK
-1249 MWSTETGELRNT
+1249 MWSTETGELKNN
-1261 FSPHTGLVTQNAR
+1261 FSHHTDHLTCLRVTQDGR
-1274 IVSGSEDTTLSVIDM
+1274 IVSGSKDTTLSVIDM
-1289 ESGEVVHR
+1289 ENGEVVHR

-1305 YSLAITSDGKY
+1305 YSLTITSDGRY

-1330 SEGREIR
+1330 SEGKEV
-1337 HMQGHYG
+1337 HHLQGHYG
-1344 IVDCVAITSDNK
+1344 IVDCVGVTSDNK
-1356 EIVLFSVQNPYTRDE
+1356 VIVSGARDE

-1376 DFGSGRLVQTLDGQ
+1376 DFQSGQLIQTLDGQ

-1405 TASTDSYYTKVWDVE
+1405 TASTDSYYTKVWDVK

-1433 KHGIVGV
+1433 KYGIVTV

-1457 VNVWNSKDG
+1457 VNLWNSKDG
-1466 KDVRTIT
+1466 KDIRTIT
-1473 DKDGSVTYLRITH
+1473 DKDGSITCLMITH
-1486 DNDCVVTGDEAGFI
+1486 DNNCVVTGDEAGFI
-1500 KLWNLNTG
+1500 KLWNLTTG

-1514 DQDAGGIRCFWITR
+1514 DQALGGIRCFWITR

-1540 SVSAWDVDS
+1540 ALSAWDMDP

-1556 KPNCDGKITCV
+1556 KPNCEGKITCV
-1567 TMTDDRKYTAVGTDD
+1567 TMTDDRKYTAIGTDRKEIVVLNSELD
-1582 KQILVFDNKQDK
+1582 KIEYL
-1594 VVHILV
+1594 LV
-1600 GHDSPLTCLSVSHDQ
+1600 GHQSPLTCLSVSHNQ
-1615 KLLASGSAGETM
+1615 KLLASGSSGETM

-1674 WDLQTGNMV
+1674 WDLETGKLL

-1688 YATITNIVANRDN
+1688 YATITNIVACRNN
-1701 IVLTTK
+1701 IVLITK
-1707 LGYVIIEDILL
+1707 LGYVIVEDILL
-1718 PSPRT
+1718 PATRPLQ
-1723 PESEENFFSGR
+1723 EEGG
-1734 SVNGSADEPDQPVIK
+1734 VGPPGK
-1749 VRSQPDENFFS
+1749 H
-1760 GRSVN
+1760 
-1765 GSADEPDQPVI
+1765 
-1776 KVRTQPEE
+1776 
-1784 NLFSGRSVDG
+1784 RSVD
-1794 NTEEADQPVIKVRS
+1794 TS
-1808 RMMKKSNFCQILFWS
+1808 RKQKKMKKSCFRCRIL
-1823 YRVMYVEW
+1823 
-1831 RDLPKRFT
+1831 
-1839 KSPTTVAHVAAAV
+1839 
-1852 LSLSSADSGK
+1852 
-1862 ELPVFY
+1862 
-1868 FAPTQRLLSEE
+1868 
-1879 NYTVC
+1879 
-1884 KKLATPGAAYGNCGL
+1884 
-1899 VLAARNATS
+1899 
-1908 AEEIALSSRGSGYQ
+1908 
-1922 ARGTFDRLF
+1922 
-1931 GIFITG
+1931 
-1937 ANIAVMGS
+1937 
-1945 N
+1945 